1 MKKLCYHKVVLF
13 KINIGCS
20 LNIPT
25 KKTTNKKAS
34 KNNNKSWWRR
44 IWWLLFKLF
53 LIFIAVT
60 VVYGIYLDQQIK
72 ERIDGNVWELP
83 AAVYGQIV
91 DLEPDSDYS
100 LSDIVTLLKG
110 AQYRQQDHKTTRPG
124 EFIVQNDAVEI
135 YRRPFTFPDGE
146 EQSFRVKITFYD
158 NRIDRISNL
167 DTGRDFGLLKIDP
180 KLITMMHSPN
190 GEQRLFVPLKEFS
203 DSLIKTLIATE
214 DKRFYDHHGV
224 SLYSIGRAI
233 FVNLTTGR
241 TEGGSTLTQQTVK
254 NLFLTNERSLSRKIR
269 EAYMAII
276 LDARYTKERILELY
290 LNEVYLGQ
298 AGSEEIHGFPLASLY
313 YFGRPVNELTLD
325 QQAVL
330 VGMVKGASYY
340 NPWTQ
345 PEQVIER
352 RNVVLKLAE
361 QQGIIDEEL
370 YNLLSQRPLSVLPK
384 GGVISP
390 QPAFMQVVRS
400 ELRKQ
405 LGDKADHLSGMKIFT
420 TFDPV
425 AQAAAEQSVTN
436 EIENLRKSTNKDLQ
450 TAMVIVSRETG
461 EIRAI
466 IGSAEPRYPGY
477 NRAWLTRRAIGSLA
491 KPSTYLTALGQPGRY
506 QLNSWLD
513 DSPLSIKLDNGTY
526 WQPKNFDRKFRDKV
540 MLIDALA
547 LSLNVPTVNLGMGLG
562 LDATKNTL
570 QALGVPEDRIPNL
583 PSRLLGALELTPLET
598 AQMFQTI
605 SNNGQQSPLKILR
618 YVLSDKGELVYQNY
632 PQQIQAVSQQSAYLT
647 TYAMQQVVES
657 GTSRSLKAK
666 YGSFNLAAK
675 TGTSNDSRDSW
686 FTGIDGKNVAVV
698 WIGLDDHSPMKLTG
712 ATGALKIYS
721 EYLQNNPP
729 KRLQLPVPQN
739 IFMVPIDSNGQ
750 WQCNG
755 GGVRSL
761 PAWTINPQSLCS
773 GSPQAAS
780 NQQAP
785 SWVTDLLNN

>member
-1 MKKLCYHKVVLF
+1 M
-13 KINIGCS
+13 
-20 LNIPT
+20 NIPT
-25 KKTTNKKAS
+25 KNTTNKKAS

-276 LDARYTKERILELY
+276 LDARYSKERILELY

-370 YNLLSQRPLSVLPK
+370 FNLLSQRPLSVLPK

>member
-1 MKKLCYHKVVLF
+1 M
-13 KINIGCS
+13 INVRCS
-20 LNIPT
+20 LNTSTKTT
-25 KKTTNKKAS
+25 KKRSSKKTKKNKNS
-34 KNNNKSWWRR
+34 TLWRR
-44 IWWLLFKLF
+44 FLALLFKLF
-53 LIFIAVT
+53 LVLTSVAII
-60 VVYGIYLDQQIK
+60 YGIYLDQQIK
-72 ERIDGNVWELP
+72 ERIDGDVWELP
-83 AAVYGQIV
+83 AAIYGQII
-91 DLEPDSDYS
+91 DLEPDSEHS
-100 LSDIVTLLKG
+100 LNDVVTILIG
-110 AQYRQQDHKTTRPG
+110 AQYRQQEAKATRPG
-124 EFIVQNDAVEI
+124 EFIVSNDAVEI

-146 EQSFRVKITFYD
+146 EQAFRVKITFYD
-158 NRIDRISNL
+158 NRIDRITNL

-180 KLITMMHSPN
+180 KLITMMRSPN
-190 GEQRLFVPLKEFS
+190 GEQRLFVPLKEFPH
-203 DSLIKTLIATE
+203 SLLQTLVATE
-214 DKRFYDHHGV
+214 DKRFYEHHGV

-269 EAYMAII
+269 EAYMALI
-276 LDARYTKERILELY
+276 LDARYSKERILELY
-290 LNEVYLGQ
+290 LNEVYFGQ

-330 VGMVKGASYY
+330 VGMVKGASLY

-345 PEQVIER
+345 PQQVIER
-352 RNVVLKLAE
+352 RNVVLKLAQ
-361 QQGIIDEEL
+361 QQGIIDDEL

-390 QPAFMQVVRS
+390 QPAFMQVVRN

-405 LGDKADHLSGMKIFT
+405 LGSKADHLSGMKIFT

-425 AQAAAEQSVTN
+425 AQSSAEQAVTN
-436 EIENLRKSTNKDLQ
+436 QIENLRKSTNKELQ
-450 TAMVIVSRETG
+450 AAMVIVSRETG
-461 EIRAI
+461 EIRSI

-477 NRAWLTRRAIGSLA
+477 NRAWLMQRAIGSLA
-491 KPSTYLTALGQPGRY
+491 KPSTYLTALGQPDHY
-506 QLNSWLD
+506 QLNTWLN
-513 DSPLSIKLDNGTY
+513 DSPLSIKLDGGKY
-526 WQPKNFDRKFRDKV
+526 WEPKNYDRKFRDRV
-540 MLIDALA
+540 MLVDALA
-547 LSLNVPTVNLGMGLG
+547 LSLNVPTVNLGMELG

-570 QALGVPEDRIPNL
+570 QSLGIPSERIPNL

-605 SNNGQQSPLKILR
+605 ANNGQRSPLSILR
-618 YVLSDKGELVYQNY
+618 YVLTDKGELVYQSY
-632 PQQIQAVSQQSAYLT
+632 PQQLQAVSQQSAYLT
-647 TYAMQQVVES
+647 TYAMQQVVNS

-686 FTGIDGKNVAVV
+686 FTGIDGKNVAVI

-729 KRLQLPVPQN
+729 KKLILPLPQN
-739 IFMVPIDSNGQ
+739 IFMAPIGSDGQ
-750 WQCNG
+750 WQCDG
-755 GGVRSL
+755 SGVRSL
-761 PAWTINPQSLCS
+761 PVWTTNPQNLCA
-773 GSPQAAS
+773 GNNQLMPA
-780 NQQAP
+780 QQAP
-785 SWVTDLLNN
+785 TWVTDLLNN

>member
-1 MKKLCYHKVVLF
+1 MNTSTKSTRKKSSKKV
-13 KINIGCS
+13 
-20 LNIPT
+20 
-25 KKTTNKKAS
+25 KKNKKRS
-34 KNNNKSWWRR
+34 LWRR
-44 IWWLLFKLF
+44 FLSLLFKLF
-53 LIFIAVT
+53 LVFVAVA
-60 VVYGIYLDQQIK
+60 VIYGIYLDQQIR

-83 AAVYGQIV
+83 AAVYGQII
-91 DLEPDSDYS
+91 DLEPDSEYS
-100 LSDIVTLLKG
+100 LSDVVTMLNG
-110 AQYRQQDHKTTRPG
+110 AQYRQQDTKVTRPG
-124 EFIVQNDAVEI
+124 EFIVSNDAIEI

-146 EQSFRVKITFYD
+146 EKAFRVKITFYD
-158 NRIDRISNL
+158 NRIDRITNL

-190 GEQRLFVPLKEFS
+190 GEQRLFVPLKSFP
-203 DSLIKTLIATE
+203 DSLIKTLVATE

-233 FVNLTTGR
+233 YVNLTTGR

-276 LDARYTKERILELY
+276 LDARYSKERILELY
-290 LNEVYLGQ
+290 LNEVYFGQ

-330 VGMVKGASYY
+330 VGMVKGASLY

-345 PEQVIER
+345 PKQVLDR
-352 RNVVLKLAE
+352 RNVVLKLTE
-361 QQGIIDEEL
+361 QQGIIDDEL

-436 EIENLRKSTNKDLQ
+436 EIEKLRKSTNKDLQ

-491 KPSTYLTALGQPGRY
+491 KPSTYLTALGQPDRF
-506 QLNSWLD
+506 QLNTWLD
-513 DSPLSIKLDNGTY
+513 DSPLSIKLDNGSY
-526 WQPKNFDRKFRDKV
+526 WQPKNYDRKFRDRV
-540 MLIDALA
+540 MLVDALA
-547 LSLNVPTVNLGMGLG
+547 LSLNVPTVNLGMALG

-570 QALGVPEDRIPNL
+570 QALGVPGDRITNL

-605 SNNGQQSPLKILR
+605 ANNGQRSPLTILR
-618 YVLSDKGELVYQNY
+618 YVLTDKGELVYQNY
-632 PQQIQAVSQQSAYLT
+632 PQQIQAVSKQSAYLT

-657 GTSRSLKAK
+657 GTSRSLKGK
-666 YGSFNLAAK
+666 YGAFKLAAK

-686 FTGIDGKNVAVV
+686 FTGIDGKNVAVI

-729 KRLQLPVPQN
+729 KRLLLPTPQN
-739 IFMVPIDSNGQ
+739 IRMMSIDDNGQ
-750 WQCNG
+750 WQCDSNSG
-755 GGVRSL
+755 RRML
-761 PAWTINPQSLCS
+761 PVWTDNPQSLCVNN
-773 GSPQAAS
+773 
-780 NQQAP
+780 NQSAP
-785 SWVTDLLNN
+785 SQQVPTWVTEMLNN

>member
-1 MKKLCYHKVVLF
+1 MNTSTK
-13 KINIGCS
+13 S
-20 LNIPT
+20 TRERST
-25 KKTTNKKAS
+25 KKVKKNKKRS
-34 KNNNKSWWRR
+34 LWRR
-44 IWWLLFKLF
+44 FWSLILKLF
-53 LIFIAVT
+53 LIFVAVT
-60 VVYGIYLDQQIK
+60 VIYGIYLDQQIK

-83 AAVYGQIV
+83 AAVYGQII
-91 DLEPDSDYS
+91 DLEPDSEYS
-100 LSDIVTLLKG
+100 LNDVVTILIG
-110 AQYRQQDHKTTRPG
+110 AQYRQQDTKATRPG
-124 EFIVQNDAVEI
+124 EFIVSNDSVEI

-146 EQSFRVKITFYD
+146 EQAFRVKITFYD
-158 NRIDRISNL
+158 NRIDRITNL
-167 DTGRDFGLLKIDP
+167 ETGRDFGLLKIDP

-190 GEQRLFVPLKEFS
+190 GEQRLFVPLKEFP
-203 DSLIKTLIATE
+203 DSLLQTLIATE
-214 DKRFYDHHGV
+214 DKRFYDHHGI

-254 NLFLTNERSLSRKIR
+254 NLFLSNERSLSRKLR
-269 EAYMAII
+269 EAYMALI
-276 LDARYTKERILELY
+276 LEARYSKERILELY
-290 LNEVYLGQ
+290 LNEVYFGQ
-298 AGSEEIHGFPLASLY
+298 SGSEEIHGFPLASLY

-330 VGMVKGASYY
+330 VGMVKGASLY

-345 PEQVIER
+345 PQQVIER

-361 QQGIIDEEL
+361 QQGVIDEEL
-370 YNLLSQRPLSVLPK
+370 YNLLSQRPLAVLPK

-405 LGDKADHLSGMKIFT
+405 LGDQADHLSGMKIFT

-425 AQAAAEQSVTN
+425 AQASAEQAVTN

-461 EIRAI
+461 EIRSI

-491 KPSTYLTALGQPGRY
+491 KPSTYLTALGQPDHY
-506 QLNSWLD
+506 QLNTWLN

-526 WQPKNFDRKFRDKV
+526 WQPKNYDRKFRDRV
-540 MLIDALA
+540 MLVDALA
-547 LSLNVPTVNLGMGLG
+547 LSLNVPTVNLGMALG

-570 QALGVPEDRIPNL
+570 QALGIPADRIPNL
-583 PSRLLGALELTPLET
+583 PSRLLGSLELTPLET

-605 SNNGQQSPLKILR
+605 ANNGQRSPLTILR
-618 YVLSDKGELVYQNY
+618 YVLSEKGELVYQGY
-632 PQQIQAVSQQSAYLT
+632 PQQIQSVSQQSAYLT

-666 YGSFNLAAK
+666 YGTFKLAAK

-686 FTGIDGKNVAVV
+686 FTGIDGKNVAVI
-698 WIGLDDHSPMKLTG
+698 WIGLDDHTPMKLTG

-729 KRLQLPVPQN
+729 KKLILPVPQN
-739 IFMVPIDSNGQ
+739 IFMVPIDSSGQ

-755 GGVRSL
+755 GGERTL
-761 PAWTINPQSLCS
+761 PAWTINPQNLCS
-773 GSPQAAS
+773 GNNQPVPD
-780 NQQAP
+780 QQAP
-785 SWVTDLLNN
+785 NWVTDMLNN

>member
-1 MKKLCYHKVVLF
+1 MNTSTKSTRKKSSKKV
-13 KINIGCS
+13 
-20 LNIPT
+20 
-25 KKTTNKKAS
+25 KKNKKRS
-34 KNNNKSWWRR
+34 LWRR
-44 IWWLLFKLF
+44 FLSLLFKLF
-53 LIFIAVT
+53 LVFVAVA
-60 VVYGIYLDQQIK
+60 VIYGIYLDQQIK

-83 AAVYGQIV
+83 AAVYGQII
-91 DLEPDSDYS
+91 DLEPDSEYS
-100 LSDIVTLLKG
+100 LSDVVTMLNG
-110 AQYRQQDHKTTRPG
+110 AQYRQQDTKATRPG
-124 EFIVQNDAVEI
+124 EFIVSNDAIEI

-146 EQSFRVKITFYD
+146 EKAFRVKITFYD
-158 NRIDRISNL
+158 NRIDRITNL

-190 GEQRLFVPLKEFS
+190 GEQRLFVPLKSFP
-203 DSLIKTLIATE
+203 DSLIKTLVATE

-233 FVNLTTGR
+233 YVNLTTGR

-276 LDARYTKERILELY
+276 LDARYSKERILELY
-290 LNEVYLGQ
+290 LNEVYFGQ

-330 VGMVKGASYY
+330 VGMVKGASLY

-345 PEQVIER
+345 PKQVLDR
-352 RNVVLKLAE
+352 RNVVLKLTE
-361 QQGIIDEEL
+361 QQGIIDDEL

-436 EIENLRKSTNKDLQ
+436 QIEKLRKSTNKDLQ

-491 KPSTYLTALGQPGRY
+491 KPSTYLTALGQPDRF
-506 QLNSWLD
+506 QLNTWLD
-513 DSPLSIKLDNGTY
+513 DSPLSIKLDNGSY
-526 WQPKNFDRKFRDKV
+526 WQPKNYDRKFRDRV
-540 MLIDALA
+540 MLVDALA
-547 LSLNVPTVNLGMGLG
+547 LSLNVPTVNLGMALG

-570 QALGVPEDRIPNL
+570 QALGVPGDRITNL

-605 SNNGQQSPLKILR
+605 ANNGQRSPLTILR
-618 YVLSDKGELVYQNY
+618 YVLTDKGELVYQNY
-632 PQQIQAVSQQSAYLT
+632 PQQIQAVSKQSAYLT

-657 GTSRSLKAK
+657 GTSRSLKGK
-666 YGSFNLAAK
+666 YGAFKLAAK

-686 FTGIDGKNVAVV
+686 FTGIDGKNVAVI

-729 KRLQLPVPQN
+729 KRLLLPTPQN
-739 IFMVPIDSNGQ
+739 IRMMSIDDNGQ
-750 WQCNG
+750 WQCDSNSG
-755 GGVRSL
+755 RRML
-761 PAWTINPQSLCS
+761 PVWTDNPQSLCVNN
-773 GSPQAAS
+773 
-780 NQQAP
+780 NQSAP
-785 SWVTDLLNN
+785 SQQLPTWVTEMLNN

>member
-1 MKKLCYHKVVLF
+1 MNTSTK
-13 KINIGCS
+13 S
-20 LNIPT
+20 T
-25 KKTTNKKAS
+25 KKKPTQKVKKNKKRS
-34 KNNNKSWWRR
+34 LWRR
-44 IWWLLFKLF
+44 FLSLLFKLF
-53 LIFIAVT
+53 LVFVAVT
-60 VVYGIYLDQQIK
+60 VMYGIYLDQQIK

-83 AAVYGQIV
+83 AAVYGQII
-91 DLEPDSDYS
+91 DLEPESEYS
-100 LSDIVTLLKG
+100 LSDVVTLLIG
-110 AQYRQQDHKTTRPG
+110 AQYRQQDTQATRPG
-124 EFIVQNDAVEI
+124 EFIVSNDAVEI

-146 EQSFRVKITFYD
+146 EQAFRVKITFYN
-158 NRIDRISNL
+158 NRIDRITNL

-190 GEQRLFVPLKEFS
+190 GEQRLFVPLKAFP
-203 DSLIKTLIATE
+203 DSLIKTLVATE

-233 FVNLTTGR
+233 YVNLTTGR

-269 EAYMAII
+269 EAYMAMI
-276 LDARYTKERILELY
+276 LDARYSKERILELY
-290 LNEVYLGQ
+290 LNEVYFGQ

-330 VGMVKGASYY
+330 VGMVKGASLY

-345 PEQVIER
+345 PKQVLER
-352 RNVVLKLAE
+352 RNVVLRLTE
-361 QQGIIDEEL
+361 QQGIIDDEL

-425 AQAAAEQSVTN
+425 AQAAAEQAVTN

-491 KPSTYLTALGQPGRY
+491 KPSTYLTALGQPDRF
-506 QLNSWLD
+506 QLNTWLD
-513 DSPLSIKLDNGTY
+513 DSPLAIKLDNGSY
-526 WQPKNFDRKFRDKV
+526 WQPKNYDRKFRDRV
-540 MLIDALA
+540 MLVDALA
-547 LSLNVPTVNLGMGLG
+547 LSLNVPTVNLGMALG

-570 QALGVPEDRIPNL
+570 QALGVPSDRITNL

-605 SNNGQQSPLKILR
+605 ANNGQRSPLSILR
-618 YVLSDKGELVYQNY
+618 YVLTDKGELVYQNY

-657 GTSRSLKAK
+657 GTSRSLKRK

-729 KRLQLPVPQN
+729 KKLSLPIPQN
-739 IFMVPIDSNGQ
+739 IYMLSIDDNGQ
-750 WQCNG
+750 WQCDDHSG
-755 GGVRSL
+755 RKL
-761 PAWTINPQSLCS
+761 PVWTTNTQSLCNNN
-773 GSPQAAS
+773 
-780 NQQAP
+780 NQPTP
-785 SWVTDLLNN
+785 SQQVPTWVTEMLNN

>member
-1 MKKLCYHKVVLF
+1 MNTSTK
-13 KINIGCS
+13 S
-20 LNIPT
+20 T
-25 KKTTNKKAS
+25 KKKPTQKVKKNKNKKRS
-34 KNNNKSWWRR
+34 LWRR
-44 IWWLLFKLF
+44 FLSLLFKLF
-53 LIFIAVT
+53 LVFVAVT
-60 VVYGIYLDQQIK
+60 VMYGIYLDQQIK

-83 AAVYGQIV
+83 AAVYGQII
-91 DLEPDSDYS
+91 DLEPESEYS
-100 LSDIVTLLKG
+100 LSDVVTLLIG
-110 AQYRQQDHKTTRPG
+110 AQYRQQDTQATRPG
-124 EFIVQNDAVEI
+124 EFIVSNDAVEI

-146 EQSFRVKITFYD
+146 EQAFRVRITFYD
-158 NRIDRISNL
+158 NRIDRITNL

-190 GEQRLFVPLKEFS
+190 GEQRLFVPLKAFP
-203 DSLIKTLIATE
+203 DSLIKTLVATE

-233 FVNLTTGR
+233 YVNLTTGR

-269 EAYMAII
+269 EAYMAMI
-276 LDARYTKERILELY
+276 LDARYSKERILELY
-290 LNEVYLGQ
+290 LNEVYFGQ

-330 VGMVKGASYY
+330 VGMVKGASLY

-345 PEQVIER
+345 PKQVLER
-352 RNVVLKLAE
+352 RNVVLKLTE
-361 QQGIIDEEL
+361 QQGIIDDEL

-436 EIENLRKSTNKDLQ
+436 EIEKLRKSTNKDLQ

-491 KPSTYLTALGQPGRY
+491 KPSTYLTALGQPDRF
-506 QLNSWLD
+506 QLNTWLD
-513 DSPLSIKLDNGTY
+513 DSPLSIKLDNGSY
-526 WQPKNFDRKFRDKV
+526 WQPKNYDRKFRDRV
-540 MLIDALA
+540 MLVDALA
-547 LSLNVPTVNLGMGLG
+547 LSLNVPTVNLGMALG

-570 QALGVPEDRIPNL
+570 QALGVPSDRITNL

-605 SNNGQQSPLKILR
+605 ANNGQRSPLSILR
-618 YVLSDKGELVYQNY
+618 YVLTDKGELVYQNY
-632 PQQIQAVSQQSAYLT
+632 PKQIQAVSQQSAYLT

-657 GTSRSLKAK
+657 GTSRSLKRK

-729 KRLQLPVPQN
+729 KRLSLPIPQN
-739 IFMVPIDSNGQ
+739 IYVLSIDDNGQ
-750 WQCNG
+750 WQCDD
-755 GGVRSL
+755 RSGRKL
-761 PAWTINPQSLCS
+761 PVWTTNTQSLCNNN
-773 GSPQAAS
+773 
-780 NQQAP
+780 NQPTP
-785 SWVTDLLNN
+785 SQQVPTWVTEMLNN

>member
-1 MKKLCYHKVVLF
+1 MNTSTKSTRKKSSKKV
-13 KINIGCS
+13 
-20 LNIPT
+20 
-25 KKTTNKKAS
+25 KKNKKRS
-34 KNNNKSWWRR
+34 LWRR
-44 IWWLLFKLF
+44 FLSLLFKLF
-53 LIFIAVT
+53 LVFVAVA
-60 VVYGIYLDQQIK
+60 VIYGIYLDQQIK

-83 AAVYGQIV
+83 AAVYGQII
-91 DLEPDSDYS
+91 DLEPDSEYS
-100 LSDIVTLLKG
+100 LSDVVTMLNG
-110 AQYRQQDHKTTRPG
+110 AQYRQQDTKATRPG
-124 EFIVQNDAVEI
+124 EFIVSNDAIEI

-146 EQSFRVKITFYD
+146 EKAFRVKITFYD
-158 NRIDRISNL
+158 NRIDRITNL

-190 GEQRLFVPLKEFS
+190 GEQRLFVPLKSFP
-203 DSLIKTLIATE
+203 DSLIKTLVATE

-233 FVNLTTGR
+233 YVNLTTGR

-276 LDARYTKERILELY
+276 LDARYSKERILELY
-290 LNEVYLGQ
+290 LNEVYFGQ

-330 VGMVKGASYY
+330 VGMVKGASLY

-345 PEQVIER
+345 PKQVLDR
-352 RNVVLKLAE
+352 RNVVLKLTE
-361 QQGIIDEEL
+361 QQGIIDDEL

-436 EIENLRKSTNKDLQ
+436 QIEKLRKSTNKDLQ

-491 KPSTYLTALGQPGRY
+491 KPSTYLTALGQPDRF
-506 QLNSWLD
+506 QLNTWLD
-513 DSPLSIKLDNGTY
+513 DSPLSIKLDNGSY
-526 WQPKNFDRKFRDKV
+526 WQPKNYDRKFRDRV
-540 MLIDALA
+540 MLVDALA
-547 LSLNVPTVNLGMGLG
+547 LSLNVPTVNLGMALG

-570 QALGVPEDRIPNL
+570 QALGVPGDRITNL

-605 SNNGQQSPLKILR
+605 ANNGQRSPLTILR
-618 YVLSDKGELVYQNY
+618 YVLTDKGELVYQNY
-632 PQQIQAVSQQSAYLT
+632 PQQIQAVSKQSAYLT

-657 GTSRSLKAK
+657 GTSRSLKGK
-666 YGSFNLAAK
+666 YGAFKLAAK

-686 FTGIDGKNVAVV
+686 FTGIDGKNVAVI

-729 KRLQLPVPQN
+729 KRLLLPTPQN
-739 IFMVPIDSNGQ
+739 IRMMSIDDNGQ
-750 WQCNG
+750 WQCDSTSG
-755 GGVRSL
+755 RRML
-761 PAWTINPQSLCS
+761 PVWTDNPQSLCVNN
-773 GSPQAAS
+773 
-780 NQQAP
+780 NQSAP
-785 SWVTDLLNN
+785 SQQVPTWVTEMLNN

>member
-1 MKKLCYHKVVLF
+1 M
-13 KINIGCS
+13 
-20 LNIPT
+20 NIPT

>member
-1 MKKLCYHKVVLF
+1 MNTSTKSTRKKSSKKV
-13 KINIGCS
+13 
-20 LNIPT
+20 
-25 KKTTNKKAS
+25 KKNKKRS
-34 KNNNKSWWRR
+34 LWRR
-44 IWWLLFKLF
+44 FLSLLFKLF
-53 LIFIAVT
+53 LVFVAVA
-60 VVYGIYLDQQIK
+60 VIYGIYLDQQIK

-83 AAVYGQIV
+83 AAVYGQII
-91 DLEPDSDYS
+91 DLEPDSEYS
-100 LSDIVTLLKG
+100 LSDVVTMLNG
-110 AQYRQQDHKTTRPG
+110 AQYRQQDTKATRPG
-124 EFIVQNDAVEI
+124 EFIVSNDAIEI

-146 EQSFRVKITFYD
+146 EKAFRVKITFYD
-158 NRIDRISNL
+158 NRIDRITNL

-190 GEQRLFVPLKEFS
+190 GEQRLFVPLKSFP
-203 DSLIKTLIATE
+203 DSLIKTLVATE

-233 FVNLTTGR
+233 YVNLTTGR

-276 LDARYTKERILELY
+276 LDARYSKERILELY
-290 LNEVYLGQ
+290 LNEVYFGQ

-330 VGMVKGASYY
+330 VGMVKGASLY

-345 PEQVIER
+345 PKQVLDR
-352 RNVVLKLAE
+352 RNVVLKLTE
-361 QQGIIDEEL
+361 QQGIIDDEL

-436 EIENLRKSTNKDLQ
+436 QIEKLRKSTNKDLQ

-491 KPSTYLTALGQPGRY
+491 KPSTYLTALGQPDRF
-506 QLNSWLD
+506 QLNTWLD
-513 DSPLSIKLDNGTY
+513 DSPLSIKLDNGSY
-526 WQPKNFDRKFRDKV
+526 WQPKNYDRKFRDRV
-540 MLIDALA
+540 MLVDALA
-547 LSLNVPTVNLGMGLG
+547 LSLNVPTVNLGMALG

-570 QALGVPEDRIPNL
+570 QALGVPGDRITNL

-605 SNNGQQSPLKILR
+605 ANNGQRSALTILR
-618 YVLSDKGELVYQNY
+618 YVLTDKGELVYQNY
-632 PQQIQAVSQQSAYLT
+632 PQQIQAVSKQSAYLT

-657 GTSRSLKAK
+657 GTSRSLKGK
-666 YGSFNLAAK
+666 YGAFKLAAK

-686 FTGIDGKNVAVV
+686 FTGIDGKNVAVI

-729 KRLQLPVPQN
+729 KRLLLPTPQN
-739 IFMVPIDSNGQ
+739 IRMMSIDDNGQ
-750 WQCNG
+750 WQCDSNSG
-755 GGVRSL
+755 RRML
-761 PAWTINPQSLCS
+761 PVWTDNPQSLCVNN
-773 GSPQAAS
+773 
-780 NQQAP
+780 NQSAP
-785 SWVTDLLNN
+785 SQQLPTWVTEMLNN

>member
-1 MKKLCYHKVVLF
+1 MNTSTK
-13 KINIGCS
+13 S
-20 LNIPT
+20 T
-25 KKTTNKKAS
+25 KKKPTQKVKKNKNKKRS
-34 KNNNKSWWRR
+34 LWRR
-44 IWWLLFKLF
+44 FLSLLFKLF
-53 LIFIAVT
+53 LVFVAVT
-60 VVYGIYLDQQIK
+60 VMYGIYLDQQIK

-83 AAVYGQIV
+83 AAVYGQII
-91 DLEPDSDYS
+91 DLEPESEYS
-100 LSDIVTLLKG
+100 LSDVVTLLIG
-110 AQYRQQDHKTTRPG
+110 AQYRQQDTQATRPG
-124 EFIVQNDAVEI
+124 EFIVSNDAVEI

-146 EQSFRVKITFYD
+146 EQAFRVRITFYD
-158 NRIDRISNL
+158 NRIDRITNL

-190 GEQRLFVPLKEFS
+190 GEQRLFVPLKAFP
-203 DSLIKTLIATE
+203 DSLIKTLVATE

-233 FVNLTTGR
+233 YVNLTTGR

-269 EAYMAII
+269 EAYMAMI
-276 LDARYTKERILELY
+276 LDARYSKERILELY
-290 LNEVYLGQ
+290 LNEVYFGQ

-330 VGMVKGASYY
+330 VGMVKGASLY

-345 PEQVIER
+345 PKQVLER
-352 RNVVLKLAE
+352 RNVVLKLTE
-361 QQGIIDEEL
+361 QQGIIDDEL

-436 EIENLRKSTNKDLQ
+436 EIEKLRKSTNKDLQ

-491 KPSTYLTALGQPGRY
+491 KPSTYLTALGQPDRF
-506 QLNSWLD
+506 QLNTWLD
-513 DSPLSIKLDNGTY
+513 DSPLSIKLDNGSY
-526 WQPKNFDRKFRDKV
+526 WQPKNYDRKFRDRV
-540 MLIDALA
+540 MLVDALA
-547 LSLNVPTVNLGMGLG
+547 LSLNVPTVNLGMALG

-570 QALGVPEDRIPNL
+570 QALGVPSDRITNL

-605 SNNGQQSPLKILR
+605 ANNGQRSPLSILR
-618 YVLSDKGELVYQNY
+618 YVLTDKGELVYQNY
-632 PQQIQAVSQQSAYLT
+632 PKQIQAVSQQSAYLT

-657 GTSRSLKAK
+657 GTSRSLKRK

-729 KRLQLPVPQN
+729 KRLSLPIPQN
-739 IFMVPIDSNGQ
+739 IYMLSIDNNGQ
-750 WQCNG
+750 WQCDD
-755 GGVRSL
+755 RSGRKL
-761 PAWTINPQSLCS
+761 PVWTTNTQSLCNNN
-773 GSPQAAS
+773 
-780 NQQAP
+780 NQPTP
-785 SWVTDLLNN
+785 SQQVPTWVTEMLNN

>member
-1 MKKLCYHKVVLF
+1 MNTSTK
-13 KINIGCS
+13 S
-20 LNIPT
+20 T
-25 KKTTNKKAS
+25 KKKPTQKVKKNKNKKRS
-34 KNNNKSWWRR
+34 LWRR
-44 IWWLLFKLF
+44 FLSLLFKLF
-53 LIFIAVT
+53 LVFVAVT
-60 VVYGIYLDQQIK
+60 VMYGIYLDQQIK

-83 AAVYGQIV
+83 AAVYGQII
-91 DLEPDSDYS
+91 DLEPESEYS
-100 LSDIVTLLKG
+100 LSDVVTLLIG
-110 AQYRQQDHKTTRPG
+110 AQYRQQDTQATRPG
-124 EFIVQNDAVEI
+124 EFIVSNDAIEI

-146 EQSFRVKITFYD
+146 EQAFRVRITFYD
-158 NRIDRISNL
+158 NRIDRITNL

-190 GEQRLFVPLKEFS
+190 GEQRLFVPLKAFP
-203 DSLIKTLIATE
+203 DSLIKTLVATE

-233 FVNLTTGR
+233 YVNLTTGR

-269 EAYMAII
+269 EAYMAMI
-276 LDARYTKERILELY
+276 LDARYSKERILELY
-290 LNEVYLGQ
+290 LNEVYFGQ

-330 VGMVKGASYY
+330 VGMVKGASLY

-345 PEQVIER
+345 PKQVLER
-352 RNVVLKLAE
+352 RNVVLKLTE
-361 QQGIIDEEL
+361 QQGIIDDEL

-436 EIENLRKSTNKDLQ
+436 EIEKLRKSTNKDLQ

-491 KPSTYLTALGQPGRY
+491 KPSTYLTALGQPDRF
-506 QLNSWLD
+506 QLNTWLD
-513 DSPLSIKLDNGTY
+513 DSPLSIKLDNGSY
-526 WQPKNFDRKFRDKV
+526 WQPKNYDRKFRDRV
-540 MLIDALA
+540 MLVDALA
-547 LSLNVPTVNLGMGLG
+547 LSLNVPTVNLGIALG

-570 QALGVPEDRIPNL
+570 QALGVPSDRITNL

-605 SNNGQQSPLKILR
+605 ANNGQRSPLSILR
-618 YVLSDKGELVYQNY
+618 YVLTDKGELVYQNY
-632 PQQIQAVSQQSAYLT
+632 PKQIQAVSQQSAYLT

-657 GTSRSLKAK
+657 GTSRSLKRK

-729 KRLQLPVPQN
+729 KRLSLPIPQN
-739 IFMVPIDSNGQ
+739 IYMLSIDNNGQ
-750 WQCNG
+750 WQCDD
-755 GGVRSL
+755 RSGRKL
-761 PAWTINPQSLCS
+761 PVWTTNTQSLCNNN
-773 GSPQAAS
+773 
-780 NQQAP
+780 NQPTP
-785 SWVTDLLNN
+785 SQQVPTWVTEMLNN

>member
-1 MKKLCYHKVVLF
+1 MNTSTK
-13 KINIGCS
+13 S
-20 LNIPT
+20 T
-25 KKTTNKKAS
+25 KKKPTQKVKKNKNKKRS
-34 KNNNKSWWRR
+34 LWRR
-44 IWWLLFKLF
+44 FLSLLFKLF
-53 LIFIAVT
+53 LVFVAVT
-60 VVYGIYLDQQIK
+60 VMYGIYLDQQIK

-83 AAVYGQIV
+83 AAVYGQII
-91 DLEPDSDYS
+91 DLEPESEYS
-100 LSDIVTLLKG
+100 LSDVVTLLIG
-110 AQYRQQDHKTTRPG
+110 AQYRQQDTQATRPG
-124 EFIVQNDAVEI
+124 EFIVSNDAVEI

-146 EQSFRVKITFYD
+146 EQAFRVRITFYD
-158 NRIDRISNL
+158 NRIDRITNL

-190 GEQRLFVPLKEFS
+190 GEQRLFVPLKAFP
-203 DSLIKTLIATE
+203 DSLIKTLVATE

-233 FVNLTTGR
+233 YVNLTTGR

-269 EAYMAII
+269 EAYMAMI
-276 LDARYTKERILELY
+276 LDARYSKERILELY
-290 LNEVYLGQ
+290 LNEVYFGQ

-330 VGMVKGASYY
+330 VGMVKGASLY

-345 PEQVIER
+345 PKQVLER
-352 RNVVLKLAE
+352 RNVVLKLTE
-361 QQGIIDEEL
+361 QQGIIDDEL

-436 EIENLRKSTNKDLQ
+436 EIEKLRKSTNKDLQ

-491 KPSTYLTALGQPGRY
+491 KPSTYLTALGQPDRF
-506 QLNSWLD
+506 QLNTWLD
-513 DSPLSIKLDNGTY
+513 DSPLSIKLDNGSY
-526 WQPKNFDRKFRDKV
+526 WQPKNYDRKFRDRV
-540 MLIDALA
+540 MLVDALA
-547 LSLNVPTVNLGMGLG
+547 LSLNVPTVNLGIALG

-570 QALGVPEDRIPNL
+570 QALGVPSDRITNL

-605 SNNGQQSPLKILR
+605 ANNGQRSPLSILR
-618 YVLSDKGELVYQNY
+618 YVLTDKGELVYQNY
-632 PQQIQAVSQQSAYLT
+632 PKQIQAVSQQSAYLT

-657 GTSRSLKAK
+657 GTSRSLKRK

-729 KRLQLPVPQN
+729 KRLSLPIPQN
-739 IFMVPIDSNGQ
+739 IYMLSIDNNGQ
-750 WQCNG
+750 WQCDD
-755 GGVRSL
+755 RSGRKL
-761 PAWTINPQSLCS
+761 PVWTTNTQSLCNNN
-773 GSPQAAS
+773 
-780 NQQAP
+780 NQPTP
-785 SWVTDLLNN
+785 SQQVPTWVTEMLNN

>member
-1 MKKLCYHKVVLF
+1 MCYYKTILFNQNIRCNLKK
-13 KINIGCS
+13 
-20 LNIPT
+20 T
-25 KKTTNKKAS
+25 KKKTSTKRSSKKNKKS
-34 KNNNKSWWRR
+34 LWRR
-44 IWWLLFKLF
+44 LWPLLFKLF
-53 LIFIAVT
+53 IIFATVT
-60 VVYGIYLDQQIK
+60 AGYGIYLDQQIK

-100 LSDIVTLLKG
+100 LSDVVTLLKG
-110 AQYRQQDHKTTRPG
+110 AQYRQQDSKVMRPG
-124 EFIVQNDAVEI
+124 EFIVQNGAVEI

-146 EQSFRVKITFYD
+146 EKAFRVKITFYE

-180 KLITMMHSPN
+180 KLITMLHSPN

-203 DSLIKTLIATE
+203 DSLIKTLVATE

-224 SLYSIGRAI
+224 SFYSIARAV

-254 NLFLTNERSLSRKIR
+254 NIFLTNERSLIRKIR

-276 LDARYTKERILELY
+276 LDARYSKERILELY

-345 PEQVIER
+345 PQQVIER

-370 YNLLSQRPLSVLPK
+370 FNILSQRPLSVLPK

-425 AQAAAEQSVTN
+425 AQAAAEQSVMD
-436 EIENLRKSTNKDLQ
+436 EIETLRKSTNKELQ

-461 EIRAI
+461 EIRSI
-466 IGSAEPRYPGY
+466 IGSAEPRYAGY
-477 NRAWLTRRAIGSLA
+477 NRAWLTRRSIGSLA
-491 KPSTYLTALGQPGRY
+491 KPSTYLTALGQPASY
-506 QLNSWLD
+506 QLNTWLD
-513 DSPLSIKLDNGTY
+513 DSPLSIKLDNGSY
-526 WQPKNFDRKFRDKV
+526 WQPKNFDRKFRDRV
-540 MLIDALA
+540 MLVDALA
-547 LSLNVPTVNLGMGLG
+547 LSLNVPTVNLGMALG
-562 LDATKNTL
+562 LEATKNTL

-605 SNNGQQSPLKILR
+605 SNNGQRAPLTILR
-618 YVLSDKGELVYQNY
+618 YVLTDKGELVYQNY
-632 PQQIQAVSQQSAYLT
+632 PQQIQAVSQQAAYLT

-686 FTGIDGKNVAVV
+686 FTGIDGKNVAVI

-729 KRLQLPVPQN
+729 KRLQLPIPQN
-739 IFMVPIDSNGQ
+739 IYMLPINSEGQ

-755 GGVRSL
+755 GGERTL
-761 PAWTINPQSLCS
+761 PAWTSNPQSLCAA
-773 GSPQAAS
+773 SPQVEPD
-780 NQQAP
+780 QQAP
-785 SWVTDLLNN
+785 SWLTDMLNN

>member
-1 MKKLCYHKVVLF
+1 MNTSTQKRA
-13 KINIGCS
+13 
-20 LNIPT
+20 
-25 KKTTNKKAS
+25 NKKAK
-34 KNNNKSWWRR
+34 KNKMTLKRR
-44 IWWLLFKLF
+44 LWSLLFKLF
-53 LIFIAVT
+53 LIFAAVT
-60 VVYGIYLDQQIK
+60 VLYGIYLDQQIK

-83 AAVYGQIV
+83 AAVYGQII
-91 DLEPDSDYS
+91 DLEPDSEYS
-100 LSDIVTLLKG
+100 LSDVVSMLVG
-110 AQYRQQDHKTTRPG
+110 AQYRQQDTKATRPG
-124 EFIVQNDAVEI
+124 EFIVSNDSIEI

-146 EQSFRVKITFYD
+146 EQAFRVKITFYE
-158 NRIDRISNL
+158 NRVDRIINL
-167 DTGRDFGLLKIDP
+167 DTGRDFGLLRIDP

-190 GEQRLFVPLKEFS
+190 GEQRLFVPLKEFP
-203 DSLIKTLIATE
+203 DSLLQTLIATE

-269 EAYMAII
+269 EAYMALI
-276 LDARYTKERILELY
+276 LDARYSKERILELY
-290 LNEVYLGQ
+290 LNEVYFGQ

-330 VGMVKGASYY
+330 VGMVKGASLY

-345 PEQVIER
+345 PQQVIER
-352 RNVVLKLAE
+352 RNVVLKLTE
-361 QQGIIDEEL
+361 QQGIIDDEL

-425 AQAAAEQSVTN
+425 AQAAAEQAVTN
-436 EIENLRKSTNKDLQ
+436 EIDALRKSTNKDLQ
-450 TAMVIVSRETG
+450 TAMVVVSRETG
-461 EIRAI
+461 EIRSI

-491 KPSTYLTALGQPGRY
+491 KPSTYLTALGQPDRY
-506 QLNSWLD
+506 QLNSWLND
-513 DSPLSIKLDNGTY
+513 TPISIKLDNGTY
-526 WQPKNFDRKFRDKV
+526 WEPKNYDRKFRDRV
-540 MLIDALA
+540 MLVDALA
-547 LSLNVPTVNLGMGLG
+547 LSLNVPTVNLGMALG
-562 LDATKNTL
+562 LDASKNTL
-570 QALGVPEDRIPNL
+570 EALGIPSDRIPNL

-605 SNNGQQSPLKILR
+605 ANNGQRSPLTILR
-618 YVLSDKGELVYQNY
+618 YVLTDKGELVYQSY
-632 PQQIQAVSQQSAYLT
+632 PQQLQAVSQQSAFLT

-657 GTSRSLKAK
+657 GTARSLKTK
-666 YGSFNLAAK
+666 YSGFKLAAK

-686 FTGIDGKNVAVV
+686 FTGIDGKNVAVI

-729 KRLQLPVPQN
+729 KKFVLPMPQN
-739 IFMVPIDSNGQ
+739 IFMIPIDSNGK
-750 WQCNG
+750 WQCDG
-755 GGVRSL
+755 SGSRTL

-773 GSPQAAS
+773 GNNQSMQG
-780 NQQAP
+780 QQAP
-785 SWVTDLLNN
+785 TWVTDMLNN

>member
-1 MKKLCYHKVVLF
+1 MNTSTK
-13 KINIGCS
+13 S
-20 LNIPT
+20 T
-25 KKTTNKKAS
+25 KKKPTQKVKKNKNKKRS
-34 KNNNKSWWRR
+34 LWRR
-44 IWWLLFKLF
+44 FLSLLFKLF
-53 LIFIAVT
+53 LVFVAVT
-60 VVYGIYLDQQIK
+60 VMYGIYLDQQIK

-83 AAVYGQIV
+83 AAVYGQII
-91 DLEPDSDYS
+91 DLEPESEYS
-100 LSDIVTLLKG
+100 LSDVVTLLIG
-110 AQYRQQDHKTTRPG
+110 AQYRQQDTQATRPG
-124 EFIVQNDAVEI
+124 EFIVSNDAVEI

-146 EQSFRVKITFYD
+146 EQAFRVKITFYN
-158 NRIDRISNL
+158 NRIDRITNL

-190 GEQRLFVPLKEFS
+190 GEQRLFVPLKAFP
-203 DSLIKTLIATE
+203 DSLIKTLVATE

-233 FVNLTTGR
+233 YVNLTTGR

-269 EAYMAII
+269 EAYMAMI
-276 LDARYTKERILELY
+276 LDARYSKERILELY
-290 LNEVYLGQ
+290 LNEVYFGQ

-330 VGMVKGASYY
+330 VGMVKGASLY

-345 PEQVIER
+345 PKQVLER
-352 RNVVLKLAE
+352 RNVVLRLTE
-361 QQGIIDEEL
+361 QQGIIDDEL

-425 AQAAAEQSVTN
+425 AQAAAEQAVTN

-491 KPSTYLTALGQPGRY
+491 KPSTYLTALGQPDRF
-506 QLNSWLD
+506 QLNTWLD
-513 DSPLSIKLDNGTY
+513 DSPLAIKLDNGSY
-526 WQPKNFDRKFRDKV
+526 WQPKNYDRKFRDRV
-540 MLIDALA
+540 MLVDALA
-547 LSLNVPTVNLGMGLG
+547 LSLNVPTVNLGMALG

-570 QALGVPEDRIPNL
+570 QALGVPSDRITNL

-605 SNNGQQSPLKILR
+605 ANNGQRSPLSILR
-618 YVLSDKGELVYQNY
+618 YVLTDKGELVYQNY

-657 GTSRSLKAK
+657 GTSRSLKRK

-729 KRLQLPVPQN
+729 KKLSLPIPQN
-739 IFMVPIDSNGQ
+739 IYMLSVDDNGQ
-750 WQCNG
+750 WQCDDSSG
-755 GGVRSL
+755 RKL
-761 PAWTINPQSLCS
+761 PVWTTNTQSLCNNN
-773 GSPQAAS
+773 
-780 NQQAP
+780 NQPIP
-785 SWVTDLLNN
+785 SQQVPTWVTEMLNN

>member
-1 MKKLCYHKVVLF
+1 MNTSTK
-13 KINIGCS
+13 S
-20 LNIPT
+20 T
-25 KKTTNKKAS
+25 KKKPTQKVKKNKNKKRS
-34 KNNNKSWWRR
+34 LWRR
-44 IWWLLFKLF
+44 FLSLLFKLF
-53 LIFIAVT
+53 LVFVAVT
-60 VVYGIYLDQQIK
+60 VMYGIYLDQQIK

-83 AAVYGQIV
+83 AAVYGQII
-91 DLEPDSDYS
+91 DLEPESEYS
-100 LSDIVTLLKG
+100 LSDVVTLLIG
-110 AQYRQQDHKTTRPG
+110 AQYRQQDTQATRPG
-124 EFIVQNDAVEI
+124 EFIVSNDAVEI

-146 EQSFRVKITFYD
+146 EQAFRVKITFYN
-158 NRIDRISNL
+158 NRIDRITNL

-190 GEQRLFVPLKEFS
+190 GEQRLFVPLKAFP
-203 DSLIKTLIATE
+203 DSLIKTLVATE

-233 FVNLTTGR
+233 YVNLTTGR

-269 EAYMAII
+269 EAYMAMI
-276 LDARYTKERILELY
+276 LDARYSKERILELY
-290 LNEVYLGQ
+290 LNEVYFGQ

-330 VGMVKGASYY
+330 VGMVKGASLY

-345 PEQVIER
+345 PKQVLER
-352 RNVVLKLAE
+352 RNVVLRLTE
-361 QQGIIDEEL
+361 QQGIIDDEL
-370 YNLLSQRPLSVLPK
+370 YNLLSQRSLSVLPK

-425 AQAAAEQSVTN
+425 AQAAAEQAVTN

-491 KPSTYLTALGQPGRY
+491 KPSTYLTALGQPDRF
-506 QLNSWLD
+506 QLNTWLD
-513 DSPLSIKLDNGTY
+513 DSPLSIKLDNGSY
-526 WQPKNFDRKFRDKV
+526 WQPKNYDRKFRDRV
-540 MLIDALA
+540 MLVDALA
-547 LSLNVPTVNLGMGLG
+547 LSLNVPTVNLGMALG

-570 QALGVPEDRIPNL
+570 QALGVPSDRITNL

-605 SNNGQQSPLKILR
+605 ANNGQRSPLSILR
-618 YVLSDKGELVYQNY
+618 YVLTDKGELVYQNY

-657 GTSRSLKAK
+657 GTSRSLKRK

-729 KRLQLPVPQN
+729 KKLSLPIPQN
-739 IFMVPIDSNGQ
+739 IYMLSIDDNGQ
-750 WQCNG
+750 WQCDD
-755 GGVRSL
+755 RSGRKL
-761 PAWTINPQSLCS
+761 PVWTTNTQSLCNNN
-773 GSPQAAS
+773 
-780 NQQAP
+780 NQPTP
-785 SWVTDLLNN
+785 SQQVPTWVTEMLNN

>member
-1 MKKLCYHKVVLF
+1 MNTSTKSTRKKSSKKV
-13 KINIGCS
+13 
-20 LNIPT
+20 
-25 KKTTNKKAS
+25 KKNKKRS
-34 KNNNKSWWRR
+34 LWRR
-44 IWWLLFKLF
+44 FLSLLFKLF
-53 LIFIAVT
+53 LVFVAVA
-60 VVYGIYLDQQIK
+60 VIYGIYLDQQIK

-83 AAVYGQIV
+83 AAVYGQII
-91 DLEPDSDYS
+91 DLEPDSEYS
-100 LSDIVTLLKG
+100 LSDVVTMLNG
-110 AQYRQQDHKTTRPG
+110 AQYRQQDTKATRPG
-124 EFIVQNDAVEI
+124 EFIVSNDAIEI

-146 EQSFRVKITFYD
+146 EKAFRVKITFYD
-158 NRIDRISNL
+158 NRIDRITNL

-190 GEQRLFVPLKEFS
+190 GEQRLFVPLKSFP
-203 DSLIKTLIATE
+203 DSLIKTLVATE

-233 FVNLTTGR
+233 YVNLTTGR

-276 LDARYTKERILELY
+276 LDARYSKERILELY
-290 LNEVYLGQ
+290 LNEVYFGQ

-330 VGMVKGASYY
+330 VGMVKGASLY

-345 PEQVIER
+345 PKQVLDR
-352 RNVVLKLAE
+352 RNVVLKLTE
-361 QQGIIDEEL
+361 QQDIIDDEL

-436 EIENLRKSTNKDLQ
+436 EIEKLRKSTNKDLQ

-491 KPSTYLTALGQPGRY
+491 KPSTYLTALGQPDRF

-526 WQPKNFDRKFRDKV
+526 WQPKNYDRKFRDRV
-540 MLIDALA
+540 MLVDALA
-547 LSLNVPTVNLGMGLG
+547 LSLNVPTVNLGMALG

-570 QALGVPEDRIPNL
+570 QALGVPGDRITNL

-605 SNNGQQSPLKILR
+605 ANNGQRSPLTILR
-618 YVLSDKGELVYQNY
+618 YVLTDKGELVYQNY
-632 PQQIQAVSQQSAYLT
+632 PQQIQAVSKQSAYLT

-657 GTSRSLKAK
+657 GTSRSLKGK
-666 YGSFNLAAK
+666 YGAFKLAAK

-686 FTGIDGKNVAVV
+686 FTGIDGKNVAVI

-729 KRLQLPVPQN
+729 KRLLLPTPQN
-739 IFMVPIDSNGQ
+739 IRMMSIDDNGQ
-750 WQCNG
+750 WQCDSNSG
-755 GGVRSL
+755 RRML
-761 PAWTINPQSLCS
+761 PVWTDNPQSLCVNN
-773 GSPQAAS
+773 
-780 NQQAP
+780 NQSAP
-785 SWVTDLLNN
+785 SQQVPTWVTEMLNN

>member
-1 MKKLCYHKVVLF
+1 M
-13 KINIGCS
+13 
-20 LNIPT
+20 
-25 KKTTNKKAS
+25 
-34 KNNNKSWWRR
+34 
-44 IWWLLFKLF
+44 
-53 LIFIAVT
+53 AVT
-60 VVYGIYLDQQIK
+60 VIYGIYLDQQIK
-72 ERIDGNVWELP
+72 ERIEGNVWELP
-83 AAVYGQIV
+83 AAVYGQII

-100 LSDIVTLLKG
+100 LSDVVTMLNG
-110 AQYRQQDHKTTRPG
+110 AQYRQQDSKATRPG
-124 EFIVQNDAVEI
+124 EFIVSNDAVEI
-135 YRRPFTFPDGE
+135 YRRPFMFPDGE
-146 EQSFRVKITFYD
+146 EQAFRVRITFYD
-158 NRIDRISNL
+158 NRIDRITNL

-190 GEQRLFVPLKEFS
+190 GEQRLFVPLKQFP
-203 DSLIKTLIATE
+203 DSLLQTLIATE
-214 DKRFYDHHGV
+214 DKRFYEHHGI

-233 FVNLTTGR
+233 YVNLTTGR

-254 NLFLTNERSLSRKIR
+254 NLFLSNERSLSRKLR
-269 EAYMAII
+269 EAYMALI
-276 LDARYTKERILELY
+276 LDARYSKERILELY
-290 LNEVYLGQ
+290 LNEVYFGQ
-298 AGSEEIHGFPLASLY
+298 AGAEEIHGFPLASLY

-330 VGMVKGASYY
+330 VGMVKGASVY

-345 PEQVIER
+345 PQQVTER
-352 RNVVLKLAE
+352 RNVVLKLAQ

-425 AQAAAEQSVTN
+425 AQASAEQAVTN
-436 EIENLRKSTNKDLQ
+436 QIETLRKSTSKDLQ

-461 EIRAI
+461 EIRSI

-491 KPSTYLTALGQPGRY
+491 KPSTYLTALGQPDHY
-506 QLNSWLD
+506 QLNTWLD
-513 DSPLSIKLDNGTY
+513 DSPLSIKLDNGSY
-526 WQPKNFDRKFRDKV
+526 WQPKNYDRKFRDRV
-540 MLIDALA
+540 MLVDALA
-547 LSLNVPTVNLGMGLG
+547 LSLNVPTVNLGMALG

-570 QALGVPEDRIPNL
+570 QSLGVPSDRIPNL

-605 SNNGQQSPLKILR
+605 ANNGKRSPLTILR
-618 YVLSDKGELVYQNY
+618 YVLTDKGELVYQSY

-647 TYAMQQVVES
+647 TYAMQQVVAS

-686 FTGIDGKNVAVV
+686 FTGIDGKNVAVI
-698 WIGLDDHSPMKLTG
+698 WIGLDDHTPMKLTG

-729 KRLQLPVPQN
+729 KKLLQPLPQN
-739 IFMVPIDSNGQ
+739 IFTMPIDSNGQ
-750 WQCNG
+750 WQCDGSSG
-755 GGVRSL
+755 GRTL
-761 PAWTINPQSLCS
+761 PVWTTNPQSLCS
-773 GSPQAAS
+773 ANSELTPT
-780 NQQAP
+780 QQAP
-785 SWVTDLLNN
+785 SWVTDMFNN

>member
-1 MKKLCYHKVVLF
+1 MNTSTQKRA
-13 KINIGCS
+13 
-20 LNIPT
+20 
-25 KKTTNKKAS
+25 NKKAK
-34 KNNNKSWWRR
+34 KNKVTLKRR
-44 IWWLLFKLF
+44 LWSLLFKLF
-53 LIFIAVT
+53 LIFAAVT
-60 VVYGIYLDQQIK
+60 VIYGIYLDQQIK

-83 AAVYGQIV
+83 AAVYGQII
-91 DLEPDSDYS
+91 DLEPDSEYS
-100 LSDIVTLLKG
+100 LSDVVSMLVG
-110 AQYRQQDHKTTRPG
+110 AQYRQQDTKATRPG
-124 EFIVQNDAVEI
+124 EFIVSNDSIEI

-146 EQSFRVKITFYD
+146 EQAFRVKITFYE
-158 NRIDRISNL
+158 NRVDRITNL
-167 DTGRDFGLLKIDP
+167 DTGRDFGLLRIDP

-190 GEQRLFVPLKEFS
+190 GEQRLFVPLKEFP
-203 DSLIKTLIATE
+203 DSLLQTLIATE

-269 EAYMAII
+269 EAYMALI
-276 LDARYTKERILELY
+276 LDARYSKERILELY
-290 LNEVYLGQ
+290 LNEVYFGQ
-298 AGSEEIHGFPLASLY
+298 AGGEEIHGFPLASLY

-330 VGMVKGASYY
+330 VGMVKGASLY

-345 PEQVIER
+345 PQQVIER
-352 RNVVLKLAE
+352 RNVVLKLTE
-361 QQGIIDEEL
+361 QQGIIDDEL

-425 AQAAAEQSVTN
+425 AQAAAEQAVTN
-436 EIENLRKSTNKDLQ
+436 EIDALRKSTNKDLQ
-450 TAMVIVSRETG
+450 TAMVVVSRETG
-461 EIRAI
+461 EIRSI

-491 KPSTYLTALGQPGRY
+491 KPSTYLTALGQPDRY
-506 QLNSWLD
+506 QLNSWLND
-513 DSPLSIKLDNGTY
+513 TPISIKLDNGTY
-526 WQPKNFDRKFRDKV
+526 WEPKNYDRKFRDRV
-540 MLIDALA
+540 MLVDALA
-547 LSLNVPTVNLGMGLG
+547 LSLNVPTVNLGMALG
-562 LDATKNTL
+562 LDASKNTL
-570 QALGVPEDRIPNL
+570 EALGIPSDRIPNL

-605 SNNGQQSPLKILR
+605 ANNGQRSPLTILR
-618 YVLSDKGELVYQNY
+618 YVLTDKGELVYQSY
-632 PQQIQAVSQQSAYLT
+632 PQQLQAVSQQSAFLT

-657 GTSRSLKAK
+657 GTARSLKTK
-666 YGSFNLAAK
+666 YSGFKLAAK

-686 FTGIDGKNVAVV
+686 FTGIDGKNVAVI

-729 KRLQLPVPQN
+729 KKLVLPMPQN
-739 IFMVPIDSNGQ
+739 IFMIPIDSNGK
-750 WQCNG
+750 WQCDG
-755 GGVRSL
+755 SGSRTL

-773 GSPQAAS
+773 GNNQSMQG
-780 NQQAP
+780 QQAP
-785 SWVTDLLNN
+785 TWVTDMLNN

>member
-1 MKKLCYHKVVLF
+1 MNTSTK
-13 KINIGCS
+13 S
-20 LNIPT
+20 T
-25 KKTTNKKAS
+25 KKKPTQKVKKNKNKNKKRS
-34 KNNNKSWWRR
+34 LWRR
-44 IWWLLFKLF
+44 FLSLLFKLF
-53 LIFIAVT
+53 LVFVAVT
-60 VVYGIYLDQQIK
+60 VMYGIYLDQQIK

-83 AAVYGQIV
+83 AAVYGQII
-91 DLEPDSDYS
+91 DLEPESEYS
-100 LSDIVTLLKG
+100 LSDVVTLLIG
-110 AQYRQQDHKTTRPG
+110 AQYRQQDTQATRPG
-124 EFIVQNDAVEI
+124 EFIVSNDAVEI

-146 EQSFRVKITFYD
+146 EQAFRVRITFYD
-158 NRIDRISNL
+158 NRIDRITNL

-190 GEQRLFVPLKEFS
+190 GEQRLFVPLKAFP
-203 DSLIKTLIATE
+203 DSLIKTLVATE

-233 FVNLTTGR
+233 YVNLTTGR

-269 EAYMAII
+269 EAYMAMI
-276 LDARYTKERILELY
+276 LDARYSKERILELY
-290 LNEVYLGQ
+290 LNEVYFGQ

-330 VGMVKGASYY
+330 VGMVKGASLY

-345 PEQVIER
+345 PKQVLER
-352 RNVVLKLAE
+352 RNVVLKLTE
-361 QQGIIDEEL
+361 QQGIIDDEL

-425 AQAAAEQSVTN
+425 AQAAVEQSVTN
-436 EIENLRKSTNKDLQ
+436 EIEKLRKSTNKDLQ

-491 KPSTYLTALGQPGRY
+491 KPSTYLTALGQPDRF
-506 QLNSWLD
+506 QLNTWLD
-513 DSPLSIKLDNGTY
+513 DSPLSIKLDNGSY
-526 WQPKNFDRKFRDKV
+526 WQPKNYDRKFRDRV
-540 MLIDALA
+540 MLVDALA
-547 LSLNVPTVNLGMGLG
+547 LSLNVPTVNLGMALG

-570 QALGVPEDRIPNL
+570 QALGVPSDRITNL

-605 SNNGQQSPLKILR
+605 ANNGQRSPLSILR
-618 YVLSDKGELVYQNY
+618 YVLTDKGELVYQNY
-632 PQQIQAVSQQSAYLT
+632 PKQIQAVSQQSAYLT

-657 GTSRSLKAK
+657 GTSRSLKRK

-729 KRLQLPVPQN
+729 KRLSLPIPQN
-739 IFMVPIDSNGQ
+739 IYMLSIDDNGQ
-750 WQCNG
+750 WQCDD
-755 GGVRSL
+755 RSGRKL
-761 PAWTINPQSLCS
+761 PVWTTNTQSLCNNN
-773 GSPQAAS
+773 
-780 NQQAP
+780 NQPTP
-785 SWVTDLLNN
+785 SQQVPTWVTEMLNN

>member
-1 MKKLCYHKVVLF
+1 MNTSTK
-13 KINIGCS
+13 S
-20 LNIPT
+20 T
-25 KKTTNKKAS
+25 KKKPTQKVKKNKNKKRS
-34 KNNNKSWWRR
+34 LWRR
-44 IWWLLFKLF
+44 FLSLLFKLF
-53 LIFIAVT
+53 LVFVAVT
-60 VVYGIYLDQQIK
+60 VMYGIYLDQQIK

-83 AAVYGQIV
+83 AAVYGQII
-91 DLEPDSDYS
+91 DLEPESEYS
-100 LSDIVTLLKG
+100 LSDVVTLLIG
-110 AQYRQQDHKTTRPG
+110 AQYRQQDTQATRPG
-124 EFIVQNDAVEI
+124 EFIVSNDAVEI

-146 EQSFRVKITFYD
+146 EQAFRVRITFYD
-158 NRIDRISNL
+158 NRIDRITNL

-190 GEQRLFVPLKEFS
+190 GEQRLFVPLKAFP
-203 DSLIKTLIATE
+203 DSLIKTLVATE

-233 FVNLTTGR
+233 YVNLTTGR

-269 EAYMAII
+269 EAYMAMI
-276 LDARYTKERILELY
+276 LDARYSKERILELY
-290 LNEVYLGQ
+290 LNEVYFGQ

-330 VGMVKGASYY
+330 VGMVKGASLY

-345 PEQVIER
+345 PKQVLER
-352 RNVVLKLAE
+352 RNVVLKLTE
-361 QQGIIDEEL
+361 QQGIIDDEL

-436 EIENLRKSTNKDLQ
+436 EIEKLRKSTNKDLQ

-491 KPSTYLTALGQPGRY
+491 KPSTYLTALGQPDRF
-506 QLNSWLD
+506 QLNTWLD
-513 DSPLSIKLDNGTY
+513 DSPLSIKLDNGSY
-526 WQPKNFDRKFRDKV
+526 WQPKNYDRKFRDHV
-540 MLIDALA
+540 MLVDALA
-547 LSLNVPTVNLGMGLG
+547 LSLNVPTVNLGIALG

-570 QALGVPEDRIPNL
+570 QALGVPSDRITNL

-605 SNNGQQSPLKILR
+605 ANNGQRSPLSILR
-618 YVLSDKGELVYQNY
+618 YVLTDKGELVYQNY
-632 PQQIQAVSQQSAYLT
+632 PKQIQAVSQQSAYLT

-657 GTSRSLKAK
+657 GTSRSLKRK

-729 KRLQLPVPQN
+729 KRLSLPIPQN
-739 IFMVPIDSNGQ
+739 VYMLSIDNNGQ
-750 WQCNG
+750 WQCDD
-755 GGVRSL
+755 RSGRKL
-761 PAWTINPQSLCS
+761 PVWTTNTQSLCNNN
-773 GSPQAAS
+773 
-780 NQQAP
+780 NQPTP
-785 SWVTDLLNN
+785 SQQVPTWVTEMLNN

>member
-1 MKKLCYHKVVLF
+1 MNKSTKT
-13 KINIGCS
+13 
-20 LNIPT
+20 T
-25 KKTTNKKAS
+25 KKRSSKKV
-34 KNNNKSWWRR
+34 KKKTVWRR
-44 IWWLLFKLF
+44 LWSLLFKLF
-53 LIFIAVT
+53 LVFAAVAII
-60 VVYGIYLDQQIK
+60 YGIYLDQQIK

-83 AAVYGQIV
+83 AAVYGQII
-91 DLEPDSDYS
+91 DLEPDSEYS
-100 LSDIVTLLKG
+100 LSDVVTMLVG
-110 AQYRQQDHKTTRPG
+110 AQYRQQDTKATRPG
-124 EFIVQNDAVEI
+124 EFIVSNDTVEI

-146 EQSFRVKITFYD
+146 EQAFRVKISFYE
-158 NRIDRISNL
+158 NRIDRITNL
-167 DTGRDFGLLKIDP
+167 DTGRDFGLLRIDP
-180 KLITMMHSPN
+180 KLITMLHSPN
-190 GEQRLFVPLKEFS
+190 GEQRLFVPLKEFP
-203 DSLIKTLIATE
+203 DSLIQTLIATE
-214 DKRFYDHHGV
+214 DKRFYNHYGV

-269 EAYMAII
+269 EAYMALI
-276 LDARYTKERILELY
+276 LDARYSKERILELY
-290 LNEVYLGQ
+290 LNEVYFGQ

-330 VGMVKGASYY
+330 VGMVKGASLY

-345 PEQVIER
+345 PKQVLER
-352 RNVVLKLAE
+352 RNIVLKLIQ
-361 QQGIIDEEL
+361 QQGIIDDEL
-370 YNLLSQRPLSVLPK
+370 YSLLSQRPLSVLPK

-425 AQAAAEQSVTN
+425 AQAAAEQAVTN
-436 EIENLRKSTNKDLQ
+436 QIEALRKSTNKDLQ

-461 EIRAI
+461 EIRVI

-477 NRAWLTRRAIGSLA
+477 NRAWLTRRSIGSLA
-491 KPSTYLTALGQPGRY
+491 KPSTYLTALGQPDNY
-506 QLNSWLD
+506 QLNSWLND
-513 DSPLSIKLDNGTY
+513 NPLSIKVDNGSY
-526 WQPKNFDRKFRDKV
+526 WQPKNFDRKFRDRV
-540 MLIDALA
+540 MLVDALA
-547 LSLNVPTVNLGMGLG
+547 LSLNVPTVNLGMELG
-562 LDATKNTL
+562 LDASKNTL
-570 QALGVPEDRIPNL
+570 EALGVPADRIPNL

-605 SNNGQQSPLKILR
+605 TNNGQRSPLTILR
-618 YVLSDKGELVYQNY
+618 YVLTDKGKLVYQSY
-632 PQQIQAVSQQSAYLT
+632 PQQLQAVSAQSAYLT

-657 GTSRSLKAK
+657 GTSRSLKVK
-666 YGSFNLAAK
+666 YGPFKLAAK

-686 FTGIDGKNVAVV
+686 FTGVDGKNVAVI

-729 KRLQLPVPQN
+729 KTLVLPIPQN

-750 WQCNG
+750 WQCVG
-755 GGVRSL
+755 SGVRTL
-761 PAWTINPQSLCS
+761 PVWTANPQSLCY
-773 GSPQAAS
+773 GS
-780 NQQAP
+780 NQSVSDKSAP
-785 SWVTDLLNN
+785 SWISEMLNN

>member
-1 MKKLCYHKVVLF
+1 MNKSTPKK
-13 KINIGCS
+13 S
-20 LNIPT
+20 A
-25 KKTTNKKAS
+25 KKKSKNKKRS
-34 KNNNKSWWRR
+34 LWRR
-44 IWWLLFKLF
+44 FWSLIFKLF
-53 LIFIAVT
+53 LIFMAVT
-60 VVYGIYLDQQIK
+60 VIYGIYLDQQIK
-72 ERIDGNVWELP
+72 ERIEGNVWELP
-83 AAVYGQIV
+83 AAVYGQII

-100 LSDIVTLLKG
+100 LSDVVTMLNG
-110 AQYRQQDHKTTRPG
+110 AQYRQQDSKATRPG
-124 EFIVQNDAVEI
+124 EFIVSNDAIEI

-146 EQSFRVKITFYD
+146 EQAFRVRITFYD
-158 NRIDRISNL
+158 NRIDRITNL

-190 GEQRLFVPLKEFS
+190 GEQRLFVPLKQFP
-203 DSLIKTLIATE
+203 DSLLQTLIATE
-214 DKRFYDHHGV
+214 DKRFYDHYGI

-233 FVNLTTGR
+233 YVNLTTGR

-254 NLFLTNERSLSRKIR
+254 NLFLSNERSLSRKLR
-269 EAYMAII
+269 EAYMALI
-276 LDARYTKERILELY
+276 LDARYSKERILELY

-330 VGMVKGASYY
+330 VGMVKGASVY

-345 PEQVIER
+345 PKQVIER
-352 RNVVLKLAE
+352 RNVVLKLAQ

-425 AQAAAEQSVTN
+425 AQASAEQAVTN
-436 EIENLRKSTNKDLQ
+436 QIETLRKSTNKDLQ

-461 EIRAI
+461 EIRSI

-491 KPSTYLTALGQPGRY
+491 KPSTYLTALGQPDRY
-506 QLNSWLD
+506 QLNTWLD
-513 DSPLSIKLDNGTY
+513 DSPLSIKLDNGSY
-526 WQPKNFDRKFRDKV
+526 WQPKNYDRKFRDRV
-540 MLIDALA
+540 MLVDALA
-547 LSLNVPTVNLGMGLG
+547 LSLNVPTVNLGMALG

-570 QALGVPEDRIPNL
+570 QSLGVPSDRIPNL

-605 SNNGQQSPLKILR
+605 ANNGKRSPLTILR
-618 YVLSDKGELVYQNY
+618 YVLTDKGELVYQSY

-647 TYAMQQVVES
+647 TYAMQQVVAS

-686 FTGIDGKNVAVV
+686 FTGIDGKNVAVI
-698 WIGLDDHSPMKLTG
+698 WIGLDDHTPMKLTG

-729 KRLQLPVPQN
+729 KKLLQPLPQN
-739 IFMVPIDSNGQ
+739 IFTMPIDSNGQ
-750 WQCNG
+750 WQCDGSSG
-755 GGVRSL
+755 GRTL
-761 PAWTINPQSLCS
+761 PVWTTNPQSLCS
-773 GSPQAAS
+773 ANSQSTPT
-780 NQQAP
+780 QQAP
-785 SWVTDLLNN
+785 SWVTDMFNN

>member
-1 MKKLCYHKVVLF
+1 MNTSTKSTRKKSSKKV
-13 KINIGCS
+13 
-20 LNIPT
+20 
-25 KKTTNKKAS
+25 KKNKKRS
-34 KNNNKSWWRR
+34 LWRR
-44 IWWLLFKLF
+44 FLSLLFKLF
-53 LIFIAVT
+53 LVFVAVA
-60 VVYGIYLDQQIK
+60 VIYGIYLDQQIK

-83 AAVYGQIV
+83 AAVYGQII
-91 DLEPDSDYS
+91 DLEPDSEYS
-100 LSDIVTLLKG
+100 LSDVVTMLNG
-110 AQYRQQDHKTTRPG
+110 AQYRQQDTKATRPG
-124 EFIVQNDAVEI
+124 EFIVSNDAIEI

-146 EQSFRVKITFYD
+146 EKAFRVKITFYD
-158 NRIDRISNL
+158 NRIDRITNL

-190 GEQRLFVPLKEFS
+190 GEQRLFVPLKSFP
-203 DSLIKTLIATE
+203 DSLIKTLVATE

-233 FVNLTTGR
+233 YVNLTTGR

-276 LDARYTKERILELY
+276 LDARYSKERILELY
-290 LNEVYLGQ
+290 LNEVYFGQ

-330 VGMVKGASYY
+330 VGMVKGASLY

-345 PEQVIER
+345 PKQVLDR
-352 RNVVLKLAE
+352 RNVVLKLTE
-361 QQGIIDEEL
+361 QQGIIDDEL

-436 EIENLRKSTNKDLQ
+436 EIEKLRKSTNKDLQ

-491 KPSTYLTALGQPGRY
+491 KPSTYLTALGQPDRF

-526 WQPKNFDRKFRDKV
+526 WQPKNYDRKFRDRV
-540 MLIDALA
+540 MLVDALA
-547 LSLNVPTVNLGMGLG
+547 LSLNVPTVNLGMALG

-570 QALGVPEDRIPNL
+570 QALGVPGDRITNL

-605 SNNGQQSPLKILR
+605 ANNGQRSPLTILR
-618 YVLSDKGELVYQNY
+618 YVLTDKGELVYQNY
-632 PQQIQAVSQQSAYLT
+632 PQQIQAVSKQSAYLT

-657 GTSRSLKAK
+657 GTSRSLKGK
-666 YGSFNLAAK
+666 YGAFKLAAK

-686 FTGIDGKNVAVV
+686 FTGIDGKNVAVI

-729 KRLQLPVPQN
+729 KRLLLPTPQN
-739 IFMVPIDSNGQ
+739 IRMMSIDDNGQ
-750 WQCNG
+750 WQCDSNSG
-755 GGVRSL
+755 RRML
-761 PAWTINPQSLCS
+761 PVWTDNPQSLCVNN
-773 GSPQAAS
+773 
-780 NQQAP
+780 NQSAP
-785 SWVTDLLNN
+785 SQQVPTWVTEMLNN

>member
-1 MKKLCYHKVVLF
+1 MNTSTQKRA
-13 KINIGCS
+13 
-20 LNIPT
+20 
-25 KKTTNKKAS
+25 NKKAK
-34 KNNNKSWWRR
+34 KNKMTLKRR
-44 IWWLLFKLF
+44 LWSLLFKLF
-53 LIFIAVT
+53 LIFAAVT
-60 VVYGIYLDQQIK
+60 VLYGIYLDQQIK

-83 AAVYGQIV
+83 AAVYGQII
-91 DLEPDSDYS
+91 DLEPDSEYS
-100 LSDIVTLLKG
+100 LSDVVSMLVG
-110 AQYRQQDHKTTRPG
+110 AQYRQQDTKATRPG
-124 EFIVQNDAVEI
+124 EFIVSNDSIEI

-146 EQSFRVKITFYD
+146 EQAFRVKITFYE
-158 NRIDRISNL
+158 NRVDRIINL
-167 DTGRDFGLLKIDP
+167 DTGRDFGLLRIDP

-190 GEQRLFVPLKEFS
+190 GEQRLFVPLKEFP
-203 DSLIKTLIATE
+203 DSLLQTLIATE

-269 EAYMAII
+269 EAYMALI
-276 LDARYTKERILELY
+276 LDARYSKERILELY
-290 LNEVYLGQ
+290 LNEVYFGQ

-330 VGMVKGASYY
+330 VGMVKGASLY

-345 PEQVIER
+345 PQQVIER
-352 RNVVLKLAE
+352 RNVVLKLTE
-361 QQGIIDEEL
+361 QQGIIDDEL

-425 AQAAAEQSVTN
+425 AQAAAEQAVTN
-436 EIENLRKSTNKDLQ
+436 EIDALRKSTNKDLQ
-450 TAMVIVSRETG
+450 TAMVVVSRETG
-461 EIRAI
+461 EIRSI

-491 KPSTYLTALGQPGRY
+491 KPSTYLTALGQPDRY
-506 QLNSWLD
+506 QLNSWLND
-513 DSPLSIKLDNGTY
+513 TPISIKLDNGTY
-526 WQPKNFDRKFRDKV
+526 WEPKNYDRKFRDRV
-540 MLIDALA
+540 MLVDALA
-547 LSLNVPTVNLGMGLG
+547 LSLNVPTVNLGMALG
-562 LDATKNTL
+562 LDASKNTL
-570 QALGVPEDRIPNL
+570 EALGIPSDRIPNL

-605 SNNGQQSPLKILR
+605 ANNGQRSPLTILR
-618 YVLSDKGELVYQNY
+618 YVLTDKGELVYQSY
-632 PQQIQAVSQQSAYLT
+632 PQQLQAVSQQSAFLT

-657 GTSRSLKAK
+657 GTARSLKTK
-666 YGSFNLAAK
+666 YSGFKLAAK

-686 FTGIDGKNVAVV
+686 FTGIDGKNVAVI

-729 KRLQLPVPQN
+729 KKLVLPMPQN
-739 IFMVPIDSNGQ
+739 IFMIPIDSNGK
-750 WQCNG
+750 WQCDG
-755 GGVRSL
+755 SGSRTL

-773 GSPQAAS
+773 GNNQSMQG
-780 NQQAP
+780 QQAP
-785 SWVTDLLNN
+785 TWVTDMLHN

>member
-1 MKKLCYHKVVLF
+1 MNTSTQKRA
-13 KINIGCS
+13 
-20 LNIPT
+20 
-25 KKTTNKKAS
+25 NKKAK
-34 KNNNKSWWRR
+34 KNKVTLKRR
-44 IWWLLFKLF
+44 LWSLLFKLF
-53 LIFIAVT
+53 LIFAAVT
-60 VVYGIYLDQQIK
+60 VIYGIYLDQQIK

-83 AAVYGQIV
+83 AAVYGQII
-91 DLEPDSDYS
+91 DLEPDSEYS
-100 LSDIVTLLKG
+100 LSDVVSMLVG
-110 AQYRQQDHKTTRPG
+110 AQYRQQDTKATRPG
-124 EFIVQNDAVEI
+124 EFIVSNDSIEI

-146 EQSFRVKITFYD
+146 EQAFRVKITFYE
-158 NRIDRISNL
+158 NRVDRITNL
-167 DTGRDFGLLKIDP
+167 DTGRDFGLLRIDP

-190 GEQRLFVPLKEFS
+190 GEQRLFVPLKEFP
-203 DSLIKTLIATE
+203 DSLLQTLIATE

-269 EAYMAII
+269 EAYMALI
-276 LDARYTKERILELY
+276 LDARYSKERILELY
-290 LNEVYLGQ
+290 LNEVYFGQ

-330 VGMVKGASYY
+330 VGMVKGASLY

-345 PEQVIER
+345 PQQVIER
-352 RNVVLKLAE
+352 RNVVLKLTE
-361 QQGIIDEEL
+361 QQGIIDDEL

-425 AQAAAEQSVTN
+425 AQAAAEQAVTN
-436 EIENLRKSTNKDLQ
+436 EIDALRKSTNKDLQ
-450 TAMVIVSRETG
+450 TAMVVVSRETG
-461 EIRAI
+461 EIRSI

-491 KPSTYLTALGQPGRY
+491 KPSTYLTALGQPDRY
-506 QLNSWLD
+506 QLNSWLND
-513 DSPLSIKLDNGTY
+513 TPISIKLDNGTY
-526 WQPKNFDRKFRDKV
+526 WEPKNYDRKFRDRV
-540 MLIDALA
+540 MLVDALA
-547 LSLNVPTVNLGMGLG
+547 LSLNVPTVNLGMALG
-562 LDATKNTL
+562 LDASKNTL
-570 QALGVPEDRIPNL
+570 EALGIPSDRIPNL

-605 SNNGQQSPLKILR
+605 ANNGQRSPLTILR
-618 YVLSDKGELVYQNY
+618 YVLTDKGELVYQSY
-632 PQQIQAVSQQSAYLT
+632 PQQLQAVSQQSAFLT

-657 GTSRSLKAK
+657 GTARSLKTK
-666 YGSFNLAAK
+666 YSGFKLAAK

-686 FTGIDGKNVAVV
+686 FTGIDGKNVAVI

-729 KRLQLPVPQN
+729 KKLVLPMPQN
-739 IFMVPIDSNGQ
+739 IFMIPIDSNGK
-750 WQCNG
+750 WQCDG
-755 GGVRSL
+755 SGSRTL

-773 GSPQAAS
+773 GNTQSMQG
-780 NQQAP
+780 QQAP
-785 SWVTDLLNN
+785 TWVTDMLNN

>member
-1 MKKLCYHKVVLF
+1 MNLRC
-13 KINIGCS
+13 N
-20 LNIPT
+20 LNTKAKSP
-25 KKTTNKKAS
+25 KKTSTRKSKKNKNRTLS
-34 KNNNKSWWRR
+34 RR
-44 IWWLLFKLF
+44 LLLLLLKL
-53 LIFIAVT
+53 LLVFIAVT
-60 VVYGIYLDQQIK
+60 IIYGVYLDQQIK

-83 AAVYGQIV
+83 AAVYGQII
-91 DLEPDSDYS
+91 DLEPDSEYS
-100 LSDIVTLLKG
+100 LNDVVTMLVG
-110 AQYRQQDHKTTRPG
+110 AQYRQQDTKATRPG
-124 EFIVQNDAVEI
+124 EFIVTNDSVEI
-135 YRRPFTFPDGE
+135 YRRPFTFPNGE
-146 EQSFRVKITFYD
+146 EQAFRARITFYE
-158 NRIDRISNL
+158 NRIDRITNL

-190 GEQRLFVPLKEFS
+190 GEQRLFVPLKEFP
-203 DSLIKTLIATE
+203 DSLLKTLIATE

-269 EAYMAII
+269 EAYMALIM
-276 LDARYTKERILELY
+276 DARYSKERILELY
-290 LNEVYLGQ
+290 LNEVYFGQ

-330 VGMVKGASYY
+330 VGMVKGASLY

-345 PEQVIER
+345 PQQVIER
-352 RNVVLKLAE
+352 RNIVLKLAQ

-436 EIENLRKSTNKDLQ
+436 EIEILRKSTNKDLQ

-461 EIRAI
+461 EIRSI
-466 IGSAEPRYPGY
+466 IGSAEPRYPGF

-491 KPSTYLTALGQPGRY
+491 KPSTYLTALGQPDHY
-506 QLNSWLD
+506 QLNTWLN
-513 DSPLSIKLDNGTY
+513 DSPISIKLDNGNY
-526 WQPKNFDRKFRDKV
+526 WQPKNYDRKFREKV
-540 MLIDALA
+540 MLVDALS
-547 LSLNVPTVNLGMGLG
+547 LSLNVPTVNLGMELG
-562 LDATKNTL
+562 LDASKNTL
-570 QALGVPEDRIPNL
+570 QSLGVPADRIPDL
-583 PSRLLGALELTPLET
+583 PSRLLGSLELTPLET

-605 SNNGQQSPLKILR
+605 ANNGQRSPLTILR
-618 YVLSDKGELVYQNY
+618 YVLTEKGELVYQSY
-632 PQQIQAVSQQSAYLT
+632 PQQIQSVSQQSAYLT

-666 YGSFNLAAK
+666 YGTFKLAAK

-686 FTGIDGKNVAVV
+686 FTGIDGKNVAVI

-729 KRLQLPVPQN
+729 KKLILPVPQN

-755 GGVRSL
+755 GGVRTL
-761 PAWTINPQSLCS
+761 PVWTVNPQSLCTGNNQS
-773 GSPQAAS
+773 VPS
-780 NQQAP
+780 QQAP
-785 SWVTDLLNN
+785 TWVTDMLKN

>member
-1 MKKLCYHKVVLF
+1 MNTSTKSTRKKSSKKV
-13 KINIGCS
+13 
-20 LNIPT
+20 
-25 KKTTNKKAS
+25 KKNKKRS
-34 KNNNKSWWRR
+34 LWRR
-44 IWWLLFKLF
+44 FLSLLFKLF
-53 LIFIAVT
+53 LVFVAVT
-60 VVYGIYLDQQIK
+60 VIYGIYLDQQIK

-83 AAVYGQIV
+83 AAVYGQII
-91 DLEPDSDYS
+91 DLEPDSEYS
-100 LSDIVTLLKG
+100 LSDVVTMLNG
-110 AQYRQQDHKTTRPG
+110 AQYRQQDTKATRPG
-124 EFIVQNDAVEI
+124 EFIVSNDAIEI

-146 EQSFRVKITFYD
+146 EKAFRVKITFYD
-158 NRIDRISNL
+158 NRIDRITNL

-190 GEQRLFVPLKEFS
+190 GEQRLFVPLKSFP
-203 DSLIKTLIATE
+203 DSLIKTLVATE

-233 FVNLTTGR
+233 YVNLTTGR

-276 LDARYTKERILELY
+276 LDARYSKERILELY
-290 LNEVYLGQ
+290 LNEVYFGQ

-330 VGMVKGASYY
+330 VGMVKGASLY

-345 PEQVIER
+345 PKQVLDR
-352 RNVVLKLAE
+352 RNVVLKLTE
-361 QQGIIDEEL
+361 QQGIIDDEL

-405 LGDKADHLSGMKIFT
+405 LGDKAEHLSGMKIFT

-436 EIENLRKSTNKDLQ
+436 EIEKLRKSTNKDLQ

-491 KPSTYLTALGQPGRY
+491 KPSTYLTALGQPDRF
-506 QLNSWLD
+506 QLNTWLD
-513 DSPLSIKLDNGTY
+513 DSPLSIKLDNGSY
-526 WQPKNFDRKFRDKV
+526 WQPKNYDRKFRDRV
-540 MLIDALA
+540 MLVDALA
-547 LSLNVPTVNLGMGLG
+547 LSLNVPTVNLGMTLG

-570 QALGVPEDRIPNL
+570 QALGVPSDRITNL

-605 SNNGQQSPLKILR
+605 ANNGQRSPLTILR
-618 YVLSDKGELVYQNY
+618 YVLTDKGELVYQNY
-632 PQQIQAVSQQSAYLT
+632 PQQIQAVSKQSAYLT

-657 GTSRSLKAK
+657 GTSRSLKGK
-666 YGSFNLAAK
+666 YGAFKLAAK

-686 FTGIDGKNVAVV
+686 FTGIDGKNVAVI

-729 KRLQLPVPQN
+729 KRLLLPTPQN
-739 IFMVPIDSNGQ
+739 IRMMSIDDNGQ
-750 WQCNG
+750 WQCESNSG
-755 GGVRSL
+755 RRML
-761 PAWTINPQSLCS
+761 PVWTANPQSLCVNN
-773 GSPQAAS
+773 
-780 NQQAP
+780 NQSAP
-785 SWVTDLLNN
+785 SQQVPTWVTEMLNN

>member
-1 MKKLCYHKVVLF
+1 M
-13 KINIGCS
+13 NIS
-20 LNIPT
+20 T

-276 LDARYTKERILELY
+276 LDARYSKERILELY

-370 YNLLSQRPLSVLPK
+370 FNLLSQRPLSVLPK

>member
-1 MKKLCYHKVVLF
+1 MNTSTK
-13 KINIGCS
+13 S
-20 LNIPT
+20 T
-25 KKTTNKKAS
+25 KKKPTQKVKKNKNKKRS
-34 KNNNKSWWRR
+34 LWRR
-44 IWWLLFKLF
+44 FLSLLFKLF
-53 LIFIAVT
+53 LVFVAVT
-60 VVYGIYLDQQIK
+60 VMYGIYLDQQIK

-83 AAVYGQIV
+83 AAVYGQII
-91 DLEPDSDYS
+91 DLEPESEYS
-100 LSDIVTLLKG
+100 LSDVVTLLIG
-110 AQYRQQDHKTTRPG
+110 AQYRQQDTQATRPG
-124 EFIVQNDAVEI
+124 EFIVSNDAVEI

-146 EQSFRVKITFYD
+146 EQAFRVRITFYD
-158 NRIDRISNL
+158 NRIDRITNL

-190 GEQRLFVPLKEFS
+190 GEQRLFVPLKAFP
-203 DSLIKTLIATE
+203 DSLIKTLVATE

-233 FVNLTTGR
+233 YVNLTTGR

-269 EAYMAII
+269 EAYMAMI
-276 LDARYTKERILELY
+276 LDARYSKERILELY
-290 LNEVYLGQ
+290 LNEVYFGQ

-330 VGMVKGASYY
+330 VGMVKGASLY

-345 PEQVIER
+345 PKQVLER
-352 RNVVLKLAE
+352 RNVVLKLTE
-361 QQGIIDEEL
+361 QQGIIDDEL

-436 EIENLRKSTNKDLQ
+436 EIEKLRKSTNKDLQ

-491 KPSTYLTALGQPGRY
+491 KPSTYLTALGQPDRF
-506 QLNSWLD
+506 QLNTWLD
-513 DSPLSIKLDNGTY
+513 DSPLSIKLDNGSY
-526 WQPKNFDRKFRDKV
+526 WQPKNYDRKFRDRV
-540 MLIDALA
+540 MLVDALA
-547 LSLNVPTVNLGMGLG
+547 LSLNVPTVNLGIALG

-570 QALGVPEDRIPNL
+570 QALGVPSDRITNL

-598 AQMFQTI
+598 VQMFQTI
-605 SNNGQQSPLKILR
+605 ANNGQRSPLSILR
-618 YVLSDKGELVYQNY
+618 YVLTDKGELVYQNY
-632 PQQIQAVSQQSAYLT
+632 PKQIQAVSQQSAYLT

-657 GTSRSLKAK
+657 GTSRSLKRK

-729 KRLQLPVPQN
+729 KRLSLPIPQN
-739 IFMVPIDSNGQ
+739 IYMLSIDNNGQ
-750 WQCNG
+750 WQCDD
-755 GGVRSL
+755 RSGRKL
-761 PAWTINPQSLCS
+761 PVWTTNTQSLCNNN
-773 GSPQAAS
+773 
-780 NQQAP
+780 NQPTP
-785 SWVTDLLNN
+785 SQQVPTWVTEMLNN

>member
-1 MKKLCYHKVVLF
+1 MNTSTKSTRKKSSKKV
-13 KINIGCS
+13 
-20 LNIPT
+20 
-25 KKTTNKKAS
+25 KKNKKRS
-34 KNNNKSWWRR
+34 LWRR
-44 IWWLLFKLF
+44 FLSLLFKLF
-53 LIFIAVT
+53 LVFVAVA
-60 VVYGIYLDQQIK
+60 VIYGIYLDQQIK

-83 AAVYGQIV
+83 AAVYGQII
-91 DLEPDSDYS
+91 DLEPDSEYS
-100 LSDIVTLLKG
+100 LSDVVTMLNG
-110 AQYRQQDHKTTRPG
+110 AQYRQQDTKATRPG
-124 EFIVQNDAVEI
+124 EFIVSNDAIEI

-146 EQSFRVKITFYD
+146 EKAFRVKITFYD
-158 NRIDRISNL
+158 NRIDRITNL

-190 GEQRLFVPLKEFS
+190 GEQRLFVPLKAFP
-203 DSLIKTLIATE
+203 DSLIKTLVATE

-233 FVNLTTGR
+233 YVNLTTGR

-269 EAYMAII
+269 EAYMAMI
-276 LDARYTKERILELY
+276 LDARYSKERILELY
-290 LNEVYLGQ
+290 LNEVYFGQ

-330 VGMVKGASYY
+330 VGMVKGASLY

-345 PEQVIER
+345 PKQVLER
-352 RNVVLKLAE
+352 RNVVLKLTE
-361 QQGIIDEEL
+361 QQGIIDDEL

-436 EIENLRKSTNKDLQ
+436 EIEKLRKSTNKDLQ

-491 KPSTYLTALGQPGRY
+491 KPSTYLTALGQPDRF
-506 QLNSWLD
+506 QLNTWLD
-513 DSPLSIKLDNGTY
+513 DSPLSIKLDNGSY
-526 WQPKNFDRKFRDKV
+526 WQPKNYDRKFRDRV
-540 MLIDALA
+540 ILVDALA
-547 LSLNVPTVNLGMGLG
+547 LSLNVPTVNLGIALG

-570 QALGVPEDRIPNL
+570 QALGVPSDRITNL

-605 SNNGQQSPLKILR
+605 ANNGQRSPLSILR
-618 YVLSDKGELVYQNY
+618 YVLTDKGELVYQNY
-632 PQQIQAVSQQSAYLT
+632 PKQIQAVSQQSAYLT

-657 GTSRSLKAK
+657 GTSRSLKRK

-729 KRLQLPVPQN
+729 KRLSLPIPQN
-739 IFMVPIDSNGQ
+739 IYMLSIDNNGQ
-750 WQCNG
+750 WQCDD
-755 GGVRSL
+755 RSGRKL
-761 PAWTINPQSLCS
+761 PVWTTNTQSLCNNN
-773 GSPQAAS
+773 
-780 NQQAP
+780 NQPTP
-785 SWVTDLLNN
+785 SQQVPTWVTEMLNN

>member
-1 MKKLCYHKVVLF
+1 MNTSTK
-13 KINIGCS
+13 S
-20 LNIPT
+20 T
-25 KKTTNKKAS
+25 KKKPTQKVKKNKNKKRS
-34 KNNNKSWWRR
+34 LWRR
-44 IWWLLFKLF
+44 FLSLLFKLF
-53 LIFIAVT
+53 LVFVAVT
-60 VVYGIYLDQQIK
+60 VMYGIYLDQQIK

-83 AAVYGQIV
+83 AAVYGQII
-91 DLEPDSDYS
+91 DLEPESEYS
-100 LSDIVTLLKG
+100 LSDVVTLLIG
-110 AQYRQQDHKTTRPG
+110 AQYRQQDTQATRPG
-124 EFIVQNDAVEI
+124 EFIVSNDAVEI

-146 EQSFRVKITFYD
+146 EQAFRVKITFYN
-158 NRIDRISNL
+158 NRIDRITNL

-190 GEQRLFVPLKEFS
+190 GEQRLFVPLKAFP
-203 DSLIKTLIATE
+203 DSLIKTLVATE

-233 FVNLTTGR
+233 YVNLTTGR

-269 EAYMAII
+269 EAYMAMI
-276 LDARYTKERILELY
+276 LDARYSKERILELY
-290 LNEVYLGQ
+290 LNEVYFGQ

-330 VGMVKGASYY
+330 VGMVKGASLY

-345 PEQVIER
+345 PKQVLER
-352 RNVVLKLAE
+352 RNVVLRLTE
-361 QQGIIDEEL
+361 QQGIIDDEL

-425 AQAAAEQSVTN
+425 AQAAAEQAVTN

-491 KPSTYLTALGQPGRY
+491 KPSTYLTALGQPDRF
-506 QLNSWLD
+506 QLNTWLD
-513 DSPLSIKLDNGTY
+513 DSPLSIKLDNGSY
-526 WQPKNFDRKFRDKV
+526 WQPKNYDRKFRDRV
-540 MLIDALA
+540 MLVDALA
-547 LSLNVPTVNLGMGLG
+547 LSLNVPTVNLGMALG

-570 QALGVPEDRIPNL
+570 QALGVPSDRITNL

-605 SNNGQQSPLKILR
+605 ANNGQRSPLSILR
-618 YVLSDKGELVYQNY
+618 YVLTDKGELVYQNY

-657 GTSRSLKAK
+657 GTSRSLKRK

-729 KRLQLPVPQN
+729 KKLSLPIPQN
-739 IFMVPIDSNGQ
+739 IHMLSIDDNGQ
-750 WQCNG
+750 WQCDDHSG
-755 GGVRSL
+755 RKL
-761 PAWTINPQSLCS
+761 PVWTTNTQSLCNNN
-773 GSPQAAS
+773 
-780 NQQAP
+780 NQPTP
-785 SWVTDLLNN
+785 SQQVPNWVTEMLNN

>member
-1 MKKLCYHKVVLF
+1 MNTSTK
-13 KINIGCS
+13 S
-20 LNIPT
+20 T
-25 KKTTNKKAS
+25 KKKPTQKVKKNKNKKRS
-34 KNNNKSWWRR
+34 LWRR
-44 IWWLLFKLF
+44 FLSLLFKLF
-53 LIFIAVT
+53 LVFVAVT
-60 VVYGIYLDQQIK
+60 VMYGIYLDQQIK

-83 AAVYGQIV
+83 AAVYGQII
-91 DLEPDSDYS
+91 DLEPESEYS
-100 LSDIVTLLKG
+100 LSDVVTLLIG
-110 AQYRQQDHKTTRPG
+110 AQYRQQDTQATRPG
-124 EFIVQNDAVEI
+124 EFIVSNDAVEI

-146 EQSFRVKITFYD
+146 EQAFRVRITFYD
-158 NRIDRISNL
+158 NRIDRITNL

-190 GEQRLFVPLKEFS
+190 GEQRLFVPLKAFP
-203 DSLIKTLIATE
+203 DSLIKTLVATE

-233 FVNLTTGR
+233 YVNLTTGR

-269 EAYMAII
+269 EAYMAMI
-276 LDARYTKERILELY
+276 LDARYSKERILELY
-290 LNEVYLGQ
+290 LNEVYFGQ

-330 VGMVKGASYY
+330 VGMVKGASLY

-345 PEQVIER
+345 PKQVLER
-352 RNVVLKLAE
+352 RNVVLKLTE
-361 QQGIIDEEL
+361 QQGIIDDEL

-436 EIENLRKSTNKDLQ
+436 EIEKLRKSTNKDLQ

-491 KPSTYLTALGQPGRY
+491 KPSTYLTALGQPDRF
-506 QLNSWLD
+506 QLNTWLD
-513 DSPLSIKLDNGTY
+513 DSPLSIKLDNGSY
-526 WQPKNFDRKFRDKV
+526 WQPKNFDRKFRDRV
-540 MLIDALA
+540 MLVDALA
-547 LSLNVPTVNLGMGLG
+547 LSLNVPTVNLGMALG

-570 QALGVPEDRIPNL
+570 QALGVPSDRITNL

-605 SNNGQQSPLKILR
+605 ANNGQRSPLSILR
-618 YVLSDKGELVYQNY
+618 YVLTDKGELVYQNY
-632 PQQIQAVSQQSAYLT
+632 PKQIQAVSQQSAYLT

-657 GTSRSLKAK
+657 GTSRSLKRK

-729 KRLQLPVPQN
+729 KRLSLPIPQN
-739 IFMVPIDSNGQ
+739 IYMLSIDENGQ
-750 WQCNG
+750 WQCDD
-755 GGVRSL
+755 RSGRKL
-761 PAWTINPQSLCS
+761 AVWTTNTQSLCNNN
-773 GSPQAAS
+773 
-780 NQQAP
+780 NQPTP
-785 SWVTDLLNN
+785 SQQVPTWVTEMLNN

>member
-1 MKKLCYHKVVLF
+1 MNTSTK
-13 KINIGCS
+13 S
-20 LNIPT
+20 T
-25 KKTTNKKAS
+25 KKKPTQKVKKNKNKKRS
-34 KNNNKSWWRR
+34 LWRR
-44 IWWLLFKLF
+44 FLSLLFKLF
-53 LIFIAVT
+53 LVFVAVT
-60 VVYGIYLDQQIK
+60 VMYGIYLDQQIK

-83 AAVYGQIV
+83 AAVYGQII
-91 DLEPDSDYS
+91 DLEPESEYS
-100 LSDIVTLLKG
+100 LSDVVTLLIG
-110 AQYRQQDHKTTRPG
+110 AQYRQQDTQATRPG
-124 EFIVQNDAVEI
+124 EFIVSNDTVEI

-146 EQSFRVKITFYD
+146 EQAFRVRITFYD
-158 NRIDRISNL
+158 NRIDRITNL

-190 GEQRLFVPLKEFS
+190 GEQRLFVPLKAFP
-203 DSLIKTLIATE
+203 DSLIKTLVATE

-233 FVNLTTGR
+233 YVNLTTGR

-269 EAYMAII
+269 EAYMAMI
-276 LDARYTKERILELY
+276 LDARYSKERILELY
-290 LNEVYLGQ
+290 LNEVYFGQ

-330 VGMVKGASYY
+330 VGMVKGASLY

-345 PEQVIER
+345 PKQVLER
-352 RNVVLKLAE
+352 RNVVLKLTE
-361 QQGIIDEEL
+361 QQGIIDDEL

-436 EIENLRKSTNKDLQ
+436 EIEKLRKSTNKDLQ

-491 KPSTYLTALGQPGRY
+491 KPSTYLTALGQPDRF
-506 QLNSWLD
+506 QLNTWLD
-513 DSPLSIKLDNGTY
+513 DSPLSIKLDNGSY
-526 WQPKNFDRKFRDKV
+526 WQPKNYDRKFRDRV
-540 MLIDALA
+540 MLVDALA
-547 LSLNVPTVNLGMGLG
+547 LSLNVPTVNLGMALG

-570 QALGVPEDRIPNL
+570 QALGVPSDRITNL

-605 SNNGQQSPLKILR
+605 ANNGQRSPLSILR
-618 YVLSDKGELVYQNY
+618 YVLTDKGELVYQNY
-632 PQQIQAVSQQSAYLT
+632 PKQIQAVSQQSAYLT

-657 GTSRSLKAK
+657 GTSRSLKRK

-729 KRLQLPVPQN
+729 KRLSLPIPQN
-739 IFMVPIDSNGQ
+739 IYMLSIDDNGQ
-750 WQCNG
+750 WQCDD
-755 GGVRSL
+755 RSGRKL
-761 PAWTINPQSLCS
+761 PVWTTNTQSLCNNN
-773 GSPQAAS
+773 
-780 NQQAP
+780 NQPTP
-785 SWVTDLLNN
+785 SQQVPTWVTEMLNN

>member
-1 MKKLCYHKVVLF
+1 MKK
-13 KINIGCS
+13 
-20 LNIPT
+20 T
-25 KKTTNKKAS
+25 KKKTSTKRSSKKNKKS
-34 KNNNKSWWRR
+34 LWRR
-44 IWWLLFKLF
+44 LWPLLFKLF
-53 LIFIAVT
+53 IIFATVT
-60 VVYGIYLDQQIK
+60 AGYGIYLDQQIK

-100 LSDIVTLLKG
+100 LSDVVTLLKG
-110 AQYRQQDHKTTRPG
+110 AQYRQQDSKVMRPG
-124 EFIVQNDAVEI
+124 EFIVQNGAVEI

-146 EQSFRVKITFYD
+146 EKAFRVKITFYE

-180 KLITMMHSPN
+180 KLITMLHSPN

-203 DSLIKTLIATE
+203 DSLIKTLVATE

-224 SLYSIGRAI
+224 SFYSIARAV

-254 NLFLTNERSLSRKIR
+254 NIFLTNERSLIRKIR

-276 LDARYTKERILELY
+276 LDARYSKERILELY

-345 PEQVIER
+345 PQQVIER

-370 YNLLSQRPLSVLPK
+370 FNILSQRPLSVLPK

-425 AQAAAEQSVTN
+425 AQAAAEQSVMD
-436 EIENLRKSTNKDLQ
+436 EIETLRKSTNKELQ

-461 EIRAI
+461 EIRSI
-466 IGSAEPRYPGY
+466 IGSAEPRYAGY
-477 NRAWLTRRAIGSLA
+477 NRAWLTRRSIGSLA
-491 KPSTYLTALGQPGRY
+491 KPSTYLTALGQPASY
-506 QLNSWLD
+506 QLNTWLD
-513 DSPLSIKLDNGTY
+513 DSPLSIKLDNGSY

-540 MLIDALA
+540 MLVDALA
-547 LSLNVPTVNLGMGLG
+547 LSLNVPTVNLGMALG
-562 LDATKNTL
+562 LEATKNTL

-605 SNNGQQSPLKILR
+605 SNNGQRAPLTILR
-618 YVLSDKGELVYQNY
+618 YVLTDKGELVYQNY
-632 PQQIQAVSQQSAYLT
+632 PQQIQAVSQQAAYLT

-686 FTGIDGKNVAVV
+686 FTGIDGKNVAVI

-729 KRLQLPVPQN
+729 KRLQLPIPQN
-739 IFMVPIDSNGQ
+739 IYMLPINSEGQ

-755 GGVRSL
+755 GGERTL
-761 PAWTINPQSLCS
+761 PAWTSNPQSLCAA
-773 GSPQAAS
+773 SPQVEPD
-780 NQQAP
+780 QQAP
-785 SWVTDLLNN
+785 SWLTDMLNN

>member
-1 MKKLCYHKVVLF
+1 MNTSTKSTRKKSSKKV
-13 KINIGCS
+13 
-20 LNIPT
+20 
-25 KKTTNKKAS
+25 KKNKKRS
-34 KNNNKSWWRR
+34 LWRR
-44 IWWLLFKLF
+44 FLSLLFKLF
-53 LIFIAVT
+53 LVFVAVA
-60 VVYGIYLDQQIK
+60 VIYGIYLDQQIK

-83 AAVYGQIV
+83 AAVYGQII
-91 DLEPDSDYS
+91 DLEPDSEYS
-100 LSDIVTLLKG
+100 LSDVVTMLNG
-110 AQYRQQDHKTTRPG
+110 AQYRQQDTKATRPG
-124 EFIVQNDAVEI
+124 EFIVSNDAIEI

-146 EQSFRVKITFYD
+146 EKAFRVKITFYD
-158 NRIDRISNL
+158 NRIDRITNL

-190 GEQRLFVPLKEFS
+190 GEQRLFVPLKSFP
-203 DSLIKTLIATE
+203 DSLIKTLVATE

-233 FVNLTTGR
+233 YVNLTTGR

-276 LDARYTKERILELY
+276 LDARYSKERILELY
-290 LNEVYLGQ
+290 LNEVYFGQ

-330 VGMVKGASYY
+330 VGMVKGASLY

-345 PEQVIER
+345 PKQVLDR
-352 RNVVLKLAE
+352 RNVVLKLTE
-361 QQGIIDEEL
+361 QQGIIDDEL

-436 EIENLRKSTNKDLQ
+436 QIEKLRKSTNKDLQ

-491 KPSTYLTALGQPGRY
+491 KPSTYLTALGQPDRF
-506 QLNSWLD
+506 QLNTWLD
-513 DSPLSIKLDNGTY
+513 DSPLSIKLDNGSY
-526 WQPKNFDRKFRDKV
+526 WQPKNYDRKFRDRV
-540 MLIDALA
+540 MLVDALA
-547 LSLNVPTVNLGMGLG
+547 LSLNVPTVNLGMALG

-570 QALGVPEDRIPNL
+570 QALGVPGDRITNL

-605 SNNGQQSPLKILR
+605 ANNGQRSPLTILR
-618 YVLSDKGELVYQNY
+618 YVLTDKGELVYQNY
-632 PQQIQAVSQQSAYLT
+632 PQQIQAVSKQSAYLT

-657 GTSRSLKAK
+657 GTSRSLKGK
-666 YGSFNLAAK
+666 YGAFKLAAK

-686 FTGIDGKNVAVV
+686 FTGIDGKNVAVI

-729 KRLQLPVPQN
+729 KRLLLPTPQN
-739 IFMVPIDSNGQ
+739 IRMMSIDDNGQ
-750 WQCNG
+750 WQCDSNSG
-755 GGVRSL
+755 RRML
-761 PAWTINPQSLCS
+761 PVWTDNPQSLCVNN
-773 GSPQAAS
+773 
-780 NQQAP
+780 NQSAP
-785 SWVTDLLNN
+785 SQQIPTWVTEMLNN